1 MMKKFWNRA
10 VSWLLAATMTLS
22 LVPTTAL
29 AARWDEETPETPA
42 TDDRVVDTQRKEDG
56 EQPEN
61 PDGPDDPVNP
71 DWDDLVINAEINPDG
86 TWTVNIGANSHL
98 NASLGQWVLALV
110 PNLKADGYGYTPK
123 GLYEVEGSLS
133 DGIQN
138 TTNMESVLG
147 DTGLT
152 AAHWFVTGGTGIR
165 LSATDGS
172 YTFSSDDYNE
182 LPTFDELTPLLDGFV
197 DQDGN
202 PVDLN
207 AGIPF
212 YVVLTTAQG
221 ATGLAPVE
229 ATMTPPELLRADD
242 ITIKFDMNGTVWQ
255 LQQPDGSWV
264 DKIEDWGAG
273 SAKVTLSNSH
283 LTENALVLFD
293 GDSGMFVDSEISVG
307 EPLASLI
314 SLRAASFTPNSGDGT
329 IPAAGTTDW
338 TVDLSAAMSVT
349 RDMSSTVKVTYYYGT
364 VVHSMS
370 FNINLVFAGG
380 WEAKD
385 ISLTASEG
393 YDETAKA
400 SQWFTWTGEDPTQV
414 NGSTF
419 GTASEDGYGTFAG
432 DVDYYDV
439 STSFK
444 IYLEDGTEVEEGTE
458 TFVSKDKKIRVEYTP
473 VTGLTQKED
482 KTPYK
487 NELYLYDASG
497 NLAVFMVTFTVNPNA
512 NFTVT
517 YDPNGGNWGGDTTP
531 KTQTGMPGTNLALP
545 DPAPT
550 RTGYKFN
557 GWWTDADN
565 TKGTQVTAADTIPTG
580 GATYYAHWAENIGQV
595 NVYLGTTK
603 SDTPGVPT
611 LVKDG
616 NTVTHTSKPSA
627 GTYVFNELEA
637 GTYDIVIGGATV
649 GTLAVVE
656 GGTKNENVY
665 YHTYTYNANVP
676 SGAGTATGMPSN
688 GMVLRGTQ
696 IDYPTEPKLTG
707 YSFGGWRVGSADSTT
722 IWDSGKQTISQNT
735 QFYAVWEG
743 NTATV
748 TVKKDAGNYT
758 GYTGALSLRA
768 DGESTITGAQN
779 ATNKYIFTFGTLKA
793 GVTYHIY
800 VGNEDT
806 EETVTT
812 VEGSD
817 AKGTVQYYTVTYK
830 YHDEIPTDDTDIV
843 LKNKTGTFPN
853 YPTWAGHTAN
863 GWYTAATGGTKAGDG
878 GAATPAITATT
889 VYHLQWATQ
898 TRTITYDWGTV
909 TPDGETLPGTAGVVT
924 VNYGAEHTVS
934 PVLTKNDVYETAAG
948 LGWTFLGWEQD
959 DTDKTMRDPGYK
971 FTSVT
976 ENITLTA
983 KWEKKMFRVTYADP
997 NSHAASG
1004 MPDPLSVDVQ
1014 QGATHT
1020 LASAPT
1026 GKTGYSFNGWYN
1038 GATKVTAD
1046 FKVTEAVTLN
1056 AHWLVK
1062 VTYVTGYTGSET
1074 VATPA
1079 AVDVPEGETTLLP
1092 TLSATDYDFQG
1103 WAKPSSTTANAGGP
1117 GDSYTADAPITLTG
1131 VWVKN
1136 PGTAKIKVTK
1146 DGSAYSGVTVMLYSG
1161 TTASGKSGTSAANG
1175 TISIASVPEGDY
1187 NLYVTIDGTATDTGV
1202 DIHVP
1207 AGGNSEEKE
1216 VKYWTVTYK
1225 DTAAH
1230 HTGSLP
1236 SVATVLDGKQHTV
1249 AAAPTAATGYK
1260 FDAWNDG
1267 TGDHDPGDKL
1277 AISKQTELEAKWTR
1291 KQSTVEFEMGTNGG
1305 TFKTGT
1311 GGGAQSQTGPTGEAI
1326 AMPLT
1331 PELANFHFV
1340 GWNQTSGATTG
1351 VTSGINFPADEGVTD
1366 TYHPIWDYTITYH
1379 VNWGSNVGTAPNTPA
1394 SVTKVKGTTQATAPN
1409 LTPDYYTLEG
1419 WYTNEACTEGK
1430 VAVGDPIPEG
1440 TKDLYAKWVRKQA
1453 KITVQFS
1460 VDGAQ
1465 DTWPTGWDEIS
1476 VTGPDGATWKAKSTD
1491 KQKEYILDR
1500 GASYTVTD
1508 GHYSRTVTAAEFGD
1522 EGVIVNIPYY
1532 TMKAQTKGSGTVEV
1546 KYDETHKAET
1556 TNAADNEAS
1565 IVVPYHADVTWTAN
1579 PNPNYGVKKWGTSSA
1594 TLANDTSKTKTESNV
1609 EAGKTKVVE
1618 FGKEAFDTYLVV
1630 NVNGDPETKQGGAS
1644 DNIKAITLVTT
1655 NNGTTQVKDTAGN
1668 SITVSYDSSKKVWK
1682 ASGVANTAAN
1692 NQPYWRVETFDDGVR
1707 YLAAS
1712 VEDKTADA
1720 TDAQKTK
1727 TMNLYGVTTAA
1738 KSAMEKS
1745 RAVMTAGSAAAKS
1758 RVLVELNDTITAL
1771 TVDPADGYTHSGWT
1785 VTGQAA
1791 GETVNF
1797 GAKTFALTA
1806 AVEDDVVLTPTFTF
1820 ETTIET
1826 RHKTATGTLTDVNAN
1841 GVVLYPTG
1849 TVTGGKTGVKQTA
1862 DGTYKVTE
1870 LDPDTTYDIWINGF
1884 KVGLGNKQVTS
1895 DDADG
1900 TVPVI
1905 VFKVTVTDS
1914 DGGNGTTDRKVGLN
1928 SASGTAAIVPNGAA
1942 VTTAAP
1948 TVKVTATANTPDYR
1962 KRTTAVDG
1970 AGKPY
1975 WTADAGTVVA
1985 ADVDKDTAGW
1995 TIASMTADVELT
2007 ANVVRQYKVT
2017 AVKAAATA
2025 VSTVTPTVQTGVGS
2039 AVSGENAV
2047 RIDGTNGVA
2056 KITVTKDDDEEIVSW
2071 GIIGGDGMLYTDAAC
2086 TTELKAADYKTTTV
2100 AYAKSSADA
2109 TVTVTFGER
2118 HYNITVHTLK
2128 NKGVNYP
2135 NVKVKLGADG
2145 TEQTTNS
2152 SGIATFSV
2160 TKGEYEAYANGTSA
2174 NLATGALVATGE
2186 KATVNATTNAD
2197 GATITIQYYDVNLVT
2212 NDLSVTPNAAGGGKV
2227 LFGSGT
2233 PTAATDSIILQAK
2246 PDTTNSTAVK
2256 AVANDAANAHYRIDS
2271 WSADVGTVPSGA
2283 AASGNYTLPA
2293 KTDTDLAAHEGAITV
2308 TVNFMKQYKVTV
2320 AKDTVSVPATIGVQV
2335 KKTGDASY
2343 VAGDYVLV
2351 DAGSSADAHV
2361 KGTIPAGK
2369 YFKDWTVDSGSG
2381 KFNTAKTDKGYEK
2394 TADNVFY
2401 PEADSTIKL
2410 YLWTDAGINPA
2421 SATYDK
2427 GSGTNTWD
2435 NTVKFTIRDAK
2446 DVKETF
2452 AFTGVSGT
2460 AVPPVLDT
2468 DYTKTTADGVI
2479 TYTFDTD
2486 FLKTLKTTTHTL
2498 TIAYKLDDVNGDT
2511 SSHTNKVSPLSK
2523 TFTLTVDVTAYK
2535 LTETKIQVKDG
2546 SDTLNVDKTDDRG
2559 TAEYKSHKNENIDPL
2574 DELTLQWFYAA
2585 TDPQERA
2592 LTAEEIAG
2600 LAAATPT
2607 YPTGWHRLM
2616 GTEGFT
2622 GTGTTYT
2629 NIPHYP
2635 GRTNILIKGQ
2645 YVFAVAK
2652 AESTGT
2658 GSVITNAIPVDYDG
2672 HITVKKDDKTVGAA
2686 TGYSVWLWPADETAA
2701 FDATSDKAIET
2712 EYNATKKTFDTA
2724 DSALTGG
2731 KSYHVYVT
2739 TVEGGTA
2746 YQKVDGIT
2754 ITGTGNAKTVNYY
2767 GVRAVTTDLL
2777 HAGASHELG
2786 EDFITKTAPDT
2797 QFAVKGGAANGETV
2811 TSGTGVV
2818 SGTTVTATPSKAWAS
2833 DHDYKW
2839 NWSVQAQDSK
2849 NDGTNA
2855 DPTLTYGTEG
2865 QASGAATKDYTVT
2878 ETNWIGG
2885 QMEQRTYTVTGDLK
2899 SLSGTGKLDTA
2910 TLTSGAHSFTGTI
2923 GNSKTAPATVTFT
2936 GVPRNVAGG
2945 AVGEHYT
2952 ISATPGDATTIIG
2965 YKAPAATAAEW
2976 TANPVSNADKVTVS
2990 PAAYQNRFTIF
3001 VEATNKV
3008 LTVVDAHKTTPAYD
3022 AGSGTHDDDKA
3033 EASGTGNDAMTHT
3046 DTGVFRNYTWS
3057 EKTVTITNNGNT
3069 ELEVTLK
3076 ITNGAGDV
3084 YTGTQGTAGTLV
3096 DGEVTITGLDQ
3107 LTGGKVKLDPG
3118 ESKTFGLTTGG
3129 GLNAYDGDTYSFEFS
3144 SKDARVGH
3152 TTEDGPT
3159 VTYNYKMVVDPVEI
3173 TKVTAVKQATGE
3185 YKVTDFTIKEAN
3197 GKDDLTVGAKT
3208 NNNDTDPTDHDLIYT
3223 WYYTDWD
3230 REVTLDKTN
3239 GVPKFKGTNT
3249 VLHLGTGDI
3258 SDNGKSYTPA
3268 DNEHGKALYLVIKG
3282 RSGSNAKS
3290 AAMTPNVDEGEP
3302 VVLVPYQGVVQIH
3315 EDDVLMNA
3323 DTRAGDYVV
3332 ELRRKDA
3339 PEGTAA
3345 IPMQWDGDKDAFVTN
3360 GDVLW
3365 ARDPEWTA
3373 GSGTEPTAWEYEVW
3387 ASRVP
3392 GGADKTKLQ
3401 NTGLVINVG
3410 NKDNDHIVDYYK
3422 VLIGETDVTQ
3432 GIYEGKLADLTAGGI
3447 FLTKATLTQ
3456 PKPKAETT
3464 VDTLPVADGGYV
3476 QKGNDVT
3483 FTYDNWTKDYKMTWS
3498 GAISDATNNGPA
3510 DVSVHRA
3517 YSAKETRTVETTL
3530 SLKTYPV
3537 RVTVTGTVGKVD
3549 VITMALGG
3557 NTFTTAT
3564 TGGIV
3569 GIGSTGLAEVAIGS
3583 NPTFQLPK
3591 TTEATGVDG
3600 YTTAATV
3607 TDTAV
3612 KSWSYTYGG
3621 AQTDGKTTPSITVN
3635 VKGIAA
3641 QDTYNINL
3649 LGDGYAMSVTDDVPT
3664 NVDDITGAT
3673 SVTATSSIPDG
3684 ADATV
3689 QNNGAT
3695 QTIHLNYNYARLDD
3709 PDTEKPQKVILTLK
3723 NEGNDDSRTIKDLT
3737 VNPLDATNITAGTL
3751 GKTQLAPGESTTL
3764 ELTIDPDEAVGSTIH
3779 YKAEFSF
3786 TSTGTPEK
3794 TAKVTYELTVVI
3806 DPLPFTAVDTEPGA
3820 TEGTRTVK
3828 EYTVQPAPDEADAVT
3843 DETVASGADVLTKL
3857 THGTDYAYKW
3867 VRTATSVADL
3877 TNADVTWSNGTVTL
3891 PGTAT
3896 DCTGTGHDKPTYTPD
3911 DADEGQKLY
3920 LVVYA
3925 KAGTVNATGA
3935 AISPAITTGYT
3946 GTIQIKEDATDPVKG
3961 AADPGYKVQ
3970 FIPAGGGAAI
3980 DGVWNGKTDNTA
3992 GYSATLDPNVAS
4004 YTVKVSRAKGPAWQT
4019 ADHMV
4024 TLAGVTITNDDRT
4037 GKATYYT
4044 VSSKPFAPKA
4054 YQDGTKDTGETFQNA
4069 DKAVTMTLEGK
4080 ELTTDTPV
4088 LANQTV
4094 KAKSTNGWDQ
4104 DYKLFWQTDK
4114 VEGNVSIT
4122 TDTVDTTK
4130 QQDRDTAKGENAF
4143 SKQITDTT
4151 WIGGRLD
4158 QNTYEVTGN
4167 IRNKTGK
4174 SGGVVSKVEMVG
4186 GSGNRTYTT
4195 DTTNA
4200 SAISAN
4206 NSISVGSDGV
4216 QGNAGDTVKITVV
4229 KGEYTITAYEGTNTV
4244 ITEVTIGADGVVTTE
4259 KNPNNPVTWANRNT
4273 AAMAEDE
4280 KVAQAGR
4287 VFNIYLE
4294 GQALSLSVADGHTDH
4309 EATSTTLDNNNQAKH
4324 TQVYYFNG
4332 VDTTAIPLTLTNG
4345 SNRQMTVTG
4354 AVTKVTSL
4362 TGVDFDAGTG
4372 LGSALGAGDKVTVT
4386 GVPTTGEV
4394 IAAGDTA
4401 SGGSLSVAADAA
4413 NTDDGIYIFRFTSN
4427 TTDTSGNLITGPTVY
4442 YVFDLTVEPLPI
4454 VEVDAAQDATTKVMS
4469 LVDAAG
4475 AAGGLDHVR
4484 VSYEDAAG
4492 ATQTGT
4498 ASSKGLTDNDV
4509 SFIWFYADSDDL
4521 TADSFT
4527 LSGGTVQP
4535 KAGVTATKKADG
4547 KTCTPTAAEEG
4558 KFFYLIAY
4566 QKNTDCNA
4574 SDFAVSDAIYAQ
4586 VTVSVK
4592 AYQTNTTTQVPVTD
4606 DFNVVGTLG
4615 EGDDAIVRK
4624 AQDGQFA
4631 VNGNDPK
4638 KISFVATQADNADPA
4653 KAAWYFTGWGDTAAN
4668 FSSTTD
4674 LTTEYTV
4681 TKQDT
4686 VIGYYDKLPVLEK
4699 DKGYSLVESDEEL
4712 NRTFTYHP
4720 YNGSKNVVVAIAP
4733 KAGSSFK
4740 SDPTAELMW
4749 LNADTWEKVAS
4760 TVGGTIGEDGN
4771 YVLKSDWITT
4781 NLQLT
4786 GLVAGEYT
4794 ITFYDLDKGEYKVDG
4809 GKPVLKD
4816 DGTGYAGYDRTITFK
4831 VTGGEVEVDARVK
4844 NDAPEGSTAEYHGTV
4859 TMTNGAGASNGP
4871 GTTATLRTSGG
4882 SVTITATPADGYEF
4896 AGWELITGTGKIT
4909 ETATGVAD
4917 FEPYEMGCVV
4927 EASFKAGTLSMED
4940 QTAKV
4945 IYGNQ
4950 QFEGTAPAMSAN
4962 STATG
4967 ESFTYSFVD
4976 AADLAAAG
4984 ITDADATDAPG
4995 WLKLN
5000 ADGTFGFNSA
5010 VDTNVESSDAN
5021 TYTAVTNELVVYVK
5035 ATATETGVTTIAKVT
5050 IDVEPGE
5057 LKINGEA
5064 FAVPSGA
5071 LGGQAVDLTQFTYTS
5086 VTDQASTEVIGAG
5099 NGDHTE
5105 KGKWSVNPKNYV
5117 GNDREDPTEV
5127 SEYTFTFTYGPAADT
5142 AGAEKWNYTCEPV
5155 KLSFHVDKPPQTIY
5169 IADQIKN
5176 GGMVVAGTTYK
5187 DPADGTAMTGK
5198 NGDVPVDLKY
5208 DPTTRRLGESITY
5221 LDTEPTY
5228 TVKIKGEGNLYG
5240 MSLTRAELTGFA
5252 YAAGTAPTV
5261 EPTWADDD
5269 TLEFDLG
5276 LTAISGKVWVGD
5288 HTATIEVTGY
5298 SEPDEAN
5305 WTDATKITATYELS
5319 IKVEPKVI
5327 DKLVV
5332 TVDPPVDGEKPDTDP
5347 DIKNPDFDEPDLE
5360 KPDRNGN
5367 KPIPTVTVTWEDEDG
5382 NPVDPDTPFTEGNY
5396 KVTVEVTPDPNYVTP
5411 DDITEPEKTTLNDK
5425 GKDDPT
5431 TDVTKTDTTVTIT
5444 QELQVPGPIGVTF
5457 GGFKQSDIGK
5467 TVEEYAPA
5475 SKNEEKYPLASPD
5488 YNTGWYWATKD
5499 EPDTPLPGDTKLEG
5513 GKTYVLTVKLDPN
5526 EAYAFIPF
5534 VEGNTDL
5541 ATFNNVALTDV
5552 ASLAGLDAGVLDV
5565 DAYGNYTL
5573 RYHFTVPSNNPPPP
5587 PPECPY
5593 QVFYWL
5599 GLNGTTDDSTIEAV
5613 SEGGKPAHVPEVTAI
5628 EGYKFLG
5635 WSLTRPEEGKEV
5647 TLIDPTAERVT
5658 EDTTFYAVYEKIGPV
5673 TARHKNYIKGFPD
5686 GNFWPEKDITRAQ
5699 VAAIIAR
5706 AILPGYVEKEN
5717 YGNIGGYTDVAGH
5730 WAASAI
5736 AYCTKYGVFKG
5747 YDDGT
5752 FQPNRSISRQELAL
5766 VVARL
5771 DGVSPAGEIPFTD
5784 ADQVSAWA
5792 RDGVYTAY
5800 TKGLI
5805 RGYDDKTFR
5814 PLDNISREE
5823 AVTIFNR
5830 YLKRGVNA
5838 EGLADLTKYIKGEA
5852 KGEEGKSYMVW
5863 PDVSENRWSYY
5874 EVIEASNDHEFYY
5887 VDETNETPPEHW
5899 TGCWIDGNWDDGS
5912 VDSIHPAAGA
5922 AETPKTSVPTQGT
5935 EALGILA
5942 AEPNTWA
5949 GPILPPLWVSKEMEV
5964 QF

>member
-1 MMKKFWNRA
+1 MKHSMKRA
-10 VSWLLAATMTLS
+10 LS
-22 LVPTTAL
+22 LVLAVIMTLGLLPTSTF
-29 AARWDEETPETPA
+29 AARWDEETPETPV
-42 TDDRVVDTQRKEDG
+42 TDDRVVDTQRKEDE
-56 EQPEN
+56 EQPEV
-61 PDGPDDPVNP
+61 PEGPDDPVKPTWALNGIDIEFHADGSWTAKVHTNAAP
-71 DWDDLVINAEINPDG
+71 GTNAGDWGFL
-86 TWTVNIGANSHL
+86 
-98 NASLGQWVLALV
+98 LV
-110 PNLKADGYGYTPK
+110 PLYGKDGYVQPGEENVT
-123 GLYEVEGSLS
+123 GA
-133 DGIQN
+133 N
-138 TTNMESVLG
+138 TTNFAALKNHFTQATVGLTEDIIFGKGGGAGSMTTDSNGDFVIDSDSPLPSSNDLKTSIDGIVGVGRGPSDVINFRVLFLAKSAESHVTETTTTYGGGLADSVWVVNLSDAANPTIQKKEG
-147 DTGLT
+147 DTLSDDEGGLANVEPGATPRVTIPLYNTSGTEYTIPFDNTTNIPGATEYVSGSGNYTMVSKTETTTSSLSTGTMQFDLDDQEPQNLEFKVPYYT
-152 AAHWFVTGGTGIR
+152 AEGNKVDTITVKVMVIKAEMVAEEVVFRVSAKDLGASSTASPISIPITLDLSVMMYTGLFTHTDEPAEATPQDSDLGLSFEPDATSTFTPDPNGSIAADMYIESDITMIYGTLTDTVDGTG
-165 LSATDGS
+165 TDHTGTAS
-172 YTFSSDDYNE
+172 
-182 LPTFDELTPLLDGFV
+182 
-197 DQDGN
+197 
-202 PVDLN
+202 
-207 AGIPF
+207 
-212 YVVLTTAQG
+212 VVLT
-221 ATGLAPVE
+221 P
-229 ATMTPPELLRADD
+229 
-242 ITIKFDMNGTVWQ
+242 
-255 LQQPDGSWV
+255 
-264 DKIEDWGAG
+264 
-273 SAKVTLSNSH
+273 
-283 LTENALVLFD
+283 
-293 GDSGMFVDSEISVG
+293 
-307 EPLASLI
+307 
-314 SLRAASFTPNSGDGT
+314 
-329 IPAAGTTDW
+329 
-338 TVDLSAAMSVT
+338 
-349 RDMSSTVKVTYYYGT
+349 
-364 VVHSMS
+364 
-370 FNINLVFAGG
+370 
-380 WEAKD
+380 
-385 ISLTASEG
+385 
-393 YDETAKA
+393 
-400 SQWFTWTGEDPTQV
+400 
-414 NGSTF
+414 STF
-419 GTASEDGYGTFAG
+419 GKSE
-432 DVDYYDV
+432 
-439 STSFK
+439 
-444 IYLEDGTEVEEGTE
+444 TE
-458 TFVSKDKKIRVEYTP
+458 Y
-473 VTGLTQKED
+473 
-482 KTPYK
+482 
-487 NELYLYDASG
+487 
-497 NLAVFMVTFTVNPNA
+497 
-512 NFTVT
+512 
-517 YDPNGGNWGGDTTP
+517 
-531 KTQTGMPGTNLALP
+531 
-545 DPAPT
+545 
-550 RTGYKFN
+550 
-557 GWWTDADN
+557 
-565 TKGTQVTAADTIPTG
+565 
-580 GATYYAHWAENIGQV
+580 
-595 NVYLGTTK
+595 
-603 SDTPGVPT
+603 
-611 LVKDG
+611 
-616 NTVTHTSKPSA
+616 SA
-627 GTYVFNELEA
+627 GYTYRTMIHVAGGVFESEY
-637 GTYDIVIGGATV
+637 GGYSSFDIPVKVIVEPSVVEKTYDIAFANSTTAPGTSDMSTGLPLAISGKKAGETVTWADDPAATGWV
-649 GTLAVVE
+649 FKGWSKTN
-656 GGTKNENVY
+656 GGTVAIAKDAKSYTVSASDADDSNTITLYAVWDQLKYDINYVSAHGTKPDNDTDIPYGTTGKKVAAMGGLDANGNVTESGHIWHFDGWQDESGTAVNVGDAIEATGITKD
-665 YHTYTYNANVP
+665 HTYTA
-676 SGAGTATGMPSN
+676 
-688 GMVLRGTQ
+688 Q
-696 IDYPTEPKLTG
+696 WTEM
-707 YSFGGWRVGSADSTT
+707 F
-722 IWDSGKQTISQNT
+722 
-735 QFYAVWEG
+735 
-743 NTATV
+743 
-748 TVKKDAGNYT
+748 
-758 GYTGALSLRA
+758 
-768 DGESTITGAQN
+768 
-779 ATNKYIFTFGTLKA
+779 
-793 GVTYHIY
+793 
-800 VGNEDT
+800 
-806 EETVTT
+806 
-812 VEGSD
+812 
-817 AKGTVQYYTVTYK
+817 TVTYK
-830 YHDEIPTDDTDIV
+830 YYDGTTADTSELV
-843 LKNKTGTFPN
+843 ASGGKGTLPN
-853 YPTWAGHTAN
+853 YPTWAGHSAN
-863 GWYTAATGGTKAGDG
+863 GWYTTQAGGTKVGDG
-878 GAATPAITATT
+878 GADTPAITANVT
-889 VYHLQWATQ
+889 YHLQWSQ
-898 TRTITYDWGTV
+898 IMHHVTYDWGTV
-909 TPDGETLPGTAGVVT
+909 DNGSGAAMVPYGVGKPTQADVAEGRTFDVSTALDTST
-924 VNYGAEHTVS
+924 VYTNGS
-934 PVLTKNDVYETAAG
+934 AAG
-948 LGWTFLGWEQD
+948 LGYNFVKWVATGGATGD
-959 DTDKTMRDPGYK
+959 KAPGDTVTMG
-971 FTSVT
+971 TSD
-976 ENITLTA
+976 ITLTA
-983 KWEKKMFRVTYADP
+983 QWEPKNYTVSYVKGTTGSPAAATIAD
-997 NSHAASG
+997 NSKQ
-1004 MPDPLSVDVQ
+1004 VQ
-1014 QGATHT
+1014 HGATHT
-1020 LASAPT
+1020 V
-1026 GKTGYSFNGWYN
+1026 G
-1038 GATKVTAD
+1038 
-1046 FKVTEAVTLN
+1046 
-1056 AHWLVK
+1056 
-1062 VTYVTGYTGSET
+1062 
-1074 VATPA
+1074 
-1079 AVDVPEGETTLLP
+1079 
-1092 TLSATDYDFQG
+1092 TDG
-1103 WAKPSSTTANAGGP
+1103 
-1117 GDSYTADAPITLTG
+1117 
-1131 VWVKN
+1131 
-1136 PGTAKIKVTK
+1136 GTAV
-1146 DGSAYSGVTVMLYSG
+1146 
-1161 TTASGKSGTSAANG
+1161 
-1175 TISIASVPEGDY
+1175 
-1187 NLYVTIDGTATDTGV
+1187 
-1202 DIHVP
+1202 
-1207 AGGNSEEKE
+1207 
-1216 VKYWTVTYK
+1216 
-1225 DTAAH
+1225 
-1230 HTGSLP
+1230 
-1236 SVATVLDGKQHTV
+1236 
-1249 AAAPTAATGYK
+1249 
-1260 FDAWNDG
+1260 
-1267 TGDHDPGDKL
+1267 
-1277 AISKQTELEAKWTR
+1277 
-1291 KQSTVEFEMGTNGG
+1291 
-1305 TFKTGT
+1305 
-1311 GGGAQSQTGPTGEAI
+1311 
-1326 AMPLT
+1326 
-1331 PELANFHFV
+1331 
-1340 GWNQTSGATTG
+1340 TG
-1351 VTSGINFPADEGVTD
+1351 VTSGWQFGSWDKTGTLTITADTTITAQWQVKVSYALDGGTLTDYPADHWVDYNTVDGDFPADPPTKAGWNFLNWKDGGGNVVTAASKFTEPTTVTAQWSKKTTSVTFHWNNGTAQSTKVDGEALTAVTSGIPTPSRIGYHWDSKWYTDTTYATEATLTFPADGNLDVYAQLLPDAHTITYDPGAATGATIAAADKTQAVVYDQTDATAAASSIISGYTAGRWTFLHWKVDGSNKTYAAGATLDRITGDVKLVAQWQETGKIKFNPGTGANWVAGTAATVYQKSGNVGATTSAPASSTMAKTGYHFDHWENGAGDAVNTFTFATD
-1366 TYHPIWDYTITYH
+1366 TYGANASDWTKATEYTAVWEPDEKTVTFNRNYTSTDSTTVATWTRDYD
-1379 VNWGSNVGTAPNTPA
+1379 GTVLGTE
-1394 SVTKVKGTTQATAPN
+1394 TKLPEPTRT
-1409 LTPDYYTLEG
+1409 YYTLDG
-1419 WYTNEACTEGK
+1419 WYTERTGGTEIDGTET
-1430 VAVGDPIPEG
+1430 VTGDV
-1440 TKDLYAKWVRKQA
+1440 TYYAHWTQKTSNVVINFRKTMFGGSA
-1453 KITVQFS
+1453 S
-1460 VDGAQ
+1460 AY
-1465 DTWPTGWDEIS
+1465 S
-1476 VTGPDGATWKAKSTD
+1476 VTGKVKLQNGSTVYDAAVTSDNTVTINGVPQGTTSYDLYFSKDGTTWVDTTLNVVVKDGTDGADQTP
-1491 KQKEYILDR
+1491 
-1500 GASYTVTD
+1500 
-1508 GHYSRTVTAAEFGD
+1508 AENVDFY
-1522 EGVIVNIPYY
+1522 EV
-1532 TMKAQTKGSGTVEV
+1532 KAQTDGFGHAIVTADTGTLVMEG
-1546 KYDETHKAET
+1546 TSP
-1556 TNAADNEAS
+1556 AD
-1565 IVVPYHADVTWTAN
+1565 
-1579 PNPNYGVKKWGTSSA
+1579 TSSA
-1594 TLANDTSKTKTESNV
+1594 TNDASLVILMGGGAKWSYTEIPGNNRHFDHWDTSTKTNPSVTNIGAPESHKAV
-1609 EAGKTKVVE
+1609 FLETAYTGTLVLTQDGVDVTGTGTTAIGSGKDIVSITLKKKSGSVTDTATYTPTYTAGKWTVNDLP
-1618 FGKEAFDTYLVV
+1618 KENTY
-1630 NVNGDPETKQGGAS
+1630 TW
-1644 DNIKAITLVTT
+1644 TVTT
-1655 NNGTTQVKDTAGN
+1655 RTGSYTVDVKQAD
-1668 SITVSYDSSKKVWK
+1668 
-1682 ASGVANTAAN
+1682 
-1692 NQPYWRVETFDDGVR
+1692 P
-1707 YLAAS
+1707 
-1712 VEDKTADA
+1712 DA
-1720 TDAQKTK
+1720 TMKVFK
-1727 TMNLYGVTTAA
+1727 VSVTGNAPGGPNPTI
-1738 KSAMEKS
+1738 EGGTDPI
-1745 RAVMTAGSAAAKS
+1745 VVPAGTYDLGA
-1758 RVLVELNDTITAL
+1758 DTQA
-1771 TVDPADGYTHSGWT
+1771 GYTHTGWVQSDGTALPSGLDAAT
-1785 VTGQAA
+1785 DKTKLTIGTGYA
-1791 GETVNF
+1791 GTT
-1797 GAKTFALTA
+1797 GGITIK
-1806 AVEDDVVLTPTFTF
+1806 PTFTF

-1826 RHKTATGTLTDVNAN
+1826 RHKTDTGTLTNVNAN

-1849 TVTGGKTGVKQTA
+1849 TTTGGKTGVKQTA
-1862 DGTYKVTE
+1862 DGTYKVTG

-1884 KVGLGNKQVTS
+1884 QVGLGNEQVTS
-1895 DDADG
+1895 ANANG
-1900 TVPVI
+1900 KVPVI

-1914 DGGNGTTDRKVGLN
+1914 DSGNGTTGRAVGLN
-1928 SASGTAAIVPNGAA
+1928 SASGTEAIVPNGAA
-1942 VTTAAP
+1942 VTTDAP
-1948 TVKVTATANTPDYR
+1948 TVKVTAAAKTPNYR
-1962 KRTTAVDG
+1962 ERTTAVDG
-1970 AGKPY
+1970 TGKTY

-1995 TIASMTADVELT
+1995 TITSMTADVELT

-2017 AVKAAATA
+2017 AVKSPGTA
-2025 VSTVTPTVQTGVGS
+2025 VSTVTPTVQTGIGS

-2071 GIIGGDGMLYTDAAC
+2071 GITGGDGKLYTDAEC

-2100 AYAKSSADA
+2100 AYAHSSADA

-2135 NVKVKLGADG
+2135 NVKVKLGSGG
-2145 TEQTTNS
+2145 TEQTTDAN
-2152 SGIATFSV
+2152 GLATFSV

-2174 NLATGALVATGE
+2174 DLTTGTLVATGE
-2186 KATVNATTNAD
+2186 KATVNATTNAG

-2212 NDLSVTPNAAGGGKV
+2212 NDLSATPNAAGGGKV
-2227 LFGSGT
+2227 LFGTGT
-2233 PTAATDSIILQAK
+2233 PTDATDSIILQAK
-2246 PDTTNSTAVK
+2246 PDATNQTDVK
-2256 AVANDAANAHYRIDS
+2256 ATANDATNAHYRIAS
-2271 WSADVGTVPSGA
+2271 WSADVGSVPSGT
-2283 AASGNYTLPA
+2283 ASSGKYTLPA
-2293 KTDTDLAAHEGAITV
+2293 KTDTALAAHEGAITV

-2320 AKDTVSVPATIGVQV
+2320 AKDAVSVPPTIGVQV
-2335 KKTGDASY
+2335 KKTGDANY

-2351 DAGSSADAHV
+2351 DAGSSADAHMNV
-2361 KGTIPAGK
+2361 NGTMPAEK

-2381 KFNTAKTDKGYEK
+2381 TFNTARTDKGYEK

-2435 NTVKFTIRDAK
+2435 NKVKFTIQDAK
-2446 DVKETF
+2446 DVTETF
-2452 AFTGVSGT
+2452 AFTDVSGS
-2460 AVPPVLDT
+2460 AVTPVLNT
-2468 DYTKTTADGVI
+2468 DYTKTTAGGVT

-2498 TIAYKLDDVNGDT
+2498 TINYKLDDVDGDT
-2511 SSHTNKVSPLSK
+2511 GSHTNKVPDMSK

-2546 SDTLNVDKTDDRG
+2546 SKTLNVDKTDDRG
-2559 TAEYKSHKNENIDPL
+2559 TAEYKSHENKNIDPL
-2574 DELTLQWFYAA
+2574 DQLTLQWFYAA

-2607 YPTGWHRLM
+2607 YPAGWHRLM

-2672 HITVKKDDKTVGAA
+2672 HITVKKDDKTVEAA
-2686 TGYSVWLWPADETAA
+2686 TGYTVRLWPTDGGPFAAATAIQ
-2701 FDATSDKAIET
+2701 TT
-2712 EYNATKKTFDTA
+2712 YNATNKTFDTA

-2754 ITGTGNAKTVNYY
+2754 ITGTGNTATVNYY

-2786 EDFITKTAPDT
+2786 EDFTTKTAPDT

-2811 TSGTGVV
+2811 TSGKGVV

-2839 NWSVQAQDSK
+2839 NWSVQAQDNK
-2849 NDGTNA
+2849 GDGTNA

-2910 TLTSGAHSFTGTI
+2910 TLTSGAHSFTGSI

-2952 ISATPGDATTIIG
+2952 ISATPGNATTIIG
-2965 YKAPAATAAEW
+2965 YKAPAATAADW
-2976 TANPVSNADKVTVS
+2976 AADPVSNADKVTVS

-3008 LTVVDAHKTTPAYD
+3008 LTVVDAHKDDPAYD

-3084 YTGTQGTAGTLV
+3084 YTGTQDTDGTLV
-3096 DGEVTITGLDQ
+3096 DGEVTITDLDQ
-3107 LTGGKVKLDPG
+3107 LTGGKVKLAPG
-3118 ESKTFGLTTGG
+3118 ESKTFGLTTKG
-3129 GLNAYDGDTYSFEFS
+3129 GLDAYDDDTYSFVFS

-3159 VTYNYKMVVDPVEI
+3159 VTYNYKMVVNPVEI

-3197 GKDDLTVGAKT
+3197 GKGDLTVGPKT
-3208 NNNDTDPTDHDLIYT
+3208 ANDAADPTSGDLIYT
-3223 WYYTDWD
+3223 WYVAAWNDA
-3230 REVTLDKTN
+3230 VTLDKNTGEPKLG
-3239 GVPKFKGTNT
+3239 GVVLPVGQGT
-3249 VLHLGTGDI
+3249 I
-3258 SDNGKSYTPA
+3258 SDNGKTYTPTAA
-3268 DNEHGKALYLVIKG
+3268 DKGKALYLVVKG
-3282 RSGSNAKS
+3282 RPGSNAKS
-3290 AAMTPNVDEGEP
+3290 AAMTPNPEENDP

-3315 EDDVLMNA
+3315 EDDVLMDN

-3332 ELRRKDA
+3332 ELRR
-3339 PEGTAA
+3339 EGMAA

-3365 ARDPEWTA
+3365 ARDPDWA
-3373 GSGTEPTAWEYEVW
+3373 ADSGTEPTAWEYEVW

-3392 GGADKTKLQ
+3392 GDDKATLQ
-3401 NTGLVINVG
+3401 NTGLVIKVD
-3410 NKDNDHIVDYYK
+3410 NKDQDHIVDYYK
-3422 VLIGETDVTQ
+3422 VLIGETNVTQ

-3447 FLTKATLTQ
+3447 FLTKATLAQ
-3456 PKPKAETT
+3456 AKPKAETT

-3483 FTYDNWTKDYKMTWS
+3483 FTYDNWAKDYKMTWS

-3510 DVSVHRA
+3510 DMSVHRA
-3517 YSAKETRTVETTL
+3517 YSAKETKVVNTTL

-3549 VITMALGG
+3549 VITMTLGG

-3569 GIGSTGLAEVAIGS
+3569 GIGTGLSEVAIGS

-3591 TTEATGVDG
+3591 ADG
-3600 YTTAATV
+3600 YTTTATV

-3621 AQTDGKTTPSITVN
+3621 AQTDGTNPSITVN

-3649 LGDGYAMSVTDDVPT
+3649 LGDGYAMSVTDNVPT
-3664 NVDDITGAT
+3664 NVDDITDAT

-3684 ADATV
+3684 VDATV

-3723 NEGNDDSRTIKDLT
+3723 NEGNDDTRTIT
-3737 VNPLDATNITAGTL
+3737 NVSVNEIDKQNITAATL
-3751 GKTQLAPGESTTL
+3751 GTDTLAPGASTTL
-3764 ELTIDPDEAVGSTIH
+3764 ELTIAPGLAVGDTIH
-3779 YKAEFSF
+3779 YKAEFNF
-3786 TSTGTPEK
+3786 TGGGK
-3794 TAKVTYELTVVI
+3794 DAKVTYELTVVV
-3806 DPLPFTAVDTEPGA
+3806 DPLPFTAVSTKPGT
-3820 TEGTRTVK
+3820 TEGTHTVN
-3828 EYTVQPAPDEADAVT
+3828 EYTVQPAPEGANAVKDT
-3843 DETVASGADVLTKL
+3843 TISPAGADKRTGLTYD
-3857 THGTDYAYKW
+3857 TDYVYKW
-3867 VRTATSVADL
+3867 VRTAMDVDL
-3877 TNADVTWSNGTVTL
+3877 TNADVTWNNGTVTL

-3925 KAGTVNATGA
+3925 KSGTVNATGA
-3935 AISPAITTGYT
+3935 AISPAITTDYT
-3946 GTIQIKEDATDPVKG
+3946 GTIQIKEDATDPVTG
-3961 AADPGYKVQ
+3961 TTDPGYHVW
-3970 FIPAGGGAAI
+3970 FIPAGGTDADKVKAT
-3980 DGVWNGKTDNTA
+3980 WNGKTDNTA

-4004 YTVKVSRAKGPAWQT
+4004 YTVKVSRANGWGGETEA
-4019 ADHMV
+4019 AHMV
-4024 TLAGVTITNDDRT
+4024 TLAGVTITNDHRT
-4037 GKATYYT
+4037 DKATYYT
-4044 VSSKPFAPKA
+4044 VSSKPFVPKE
-4054 YQDGTKDTGETFQNA
+4054 YQTGTGETFQNA

-4114 VEGNVSIT
+4114 VGTNVSIT

-4158 QNTYEVTGN
+4158 QNTYEVTGH

-4174 SGGVVSKVEMVG
+4174 TGGEVSKVEMVG

-4206 NSISVGSDGV
+4206 NSISVGSDGL
-4216 QGNAGDTVKITVV
+4216 QGNNGDTVKITVV
-4229 KGEYTITAYEGTNTV
+4229 KGEYKITAYEGTETV

-4259 KNPNNPVTWANRNT
+4259 KNPNNPVTWGNRNT
-4273 AAMAEDE
+4273 ADMAGDE

-4294 GQALSLSVADGHTDH
+4294 GQALSLSVEDGHTDH

-4394 IAAGDTA
+4394 IAAGGTA

-4413 NTDDGIYIFRFTSN
+4413 NTDDGIYIFQFTSSG
-4427 TTDTSGNLITGPTVY
+4427 TDTSGATVTGPTVY

-4509 SFIWFYADSDDL
+4509 IFIWFYADSDDL

-4566 QKNTDCNA
+4566 QKDTDCNA

-4615 EGDDAIVRK
+4615 EGDDAIVKK

-4668 FSSTTD
+4668 FTSTTD

-4720 YNGSKNVVVAIAP
+4720 YNGSKHVVVAIAP

-4749 LNADTWEKVAS
+4749 LDADTWEKVAS
-4760 TVGGTIGEDGN
+4760 NVGGTIGEDGN

-4794 ITFYDLDKGEYKVDG
+4794 ITFYDLDKGEYKVEG
-4809 GKPVLKD
+4809 GKPVLKG

-4871 GTTATLRTSGG
+4871 GTTARLRTSGG

-4927 EASFKAGTLSMED
+4927 EASFKAGTVTAED
-4940 QTAKV
+4940 IKATV
-4945 IYGNQ
+4945 IYGNND
-4950 QFEGTAPAMSAN
+4950 FEAGSTTQVTGA

-4967 ESFTYSFVD
+4967 ADFEYTLVD
-4976 AADLAAAG
+4976 PTALPEWLELNDTTGQFSVKAG
-4984 ITDADATDAPG
+4984 S
-4995 WLKLN
+4995 KVN
-5000 ADGTFGFNSA
+5000 
-5010 VDTNVESSDAN
+5010 TNVESSTTDS
-5021 TYTAVTNELVVYVK
+5021 YTAVTDEIVLEVK
-5035 ATATETGVTTIAKVT
+5035 VTDKKSGANTTVTFT

-5057 LKINGEA
+5057 LTINDAA
-5064 FAVPSGA
+5064 FTVPDDA
-5071 LGGQAVDLTQFTYTS
+5071 LGGQSVDLTQFTYAS
-5086 VTDQASTEVIGAG
+5086 VTDQASTAVIGAD

-5117 GNDREDPTEV
+5117 GNDRENAAET

-5142 AGAEKWNYTCEPV
+5142 EGAEKWNYKPTEV
-5155 KLSFHVDKPPQTIY
+5155 ELEFHVNKPPQTIY

-5176 GGMVVAGTTYK
+5176 GGMVVAGTTYE
-5187 DPADGTAMTGK
+5187 DPADGTTMTGK

-5208 DPTTRRLGESITY
+5208 DPTTKRLGESITY

-5240 MSLTRAELTGFA
+5240 MSLTRAELTGFTYVDA
-5252 YAAGTAPTV
+5252 NGAPTAAPTV
-5261 EPTWADDD
+5261 EPTWADGD
-5269 TLEFDLG
+5269 TLDFDLV
-5276 LTAISGKVWVGD
+5276 LTAVSGKVWVGD
-5288 HTATIEVTGY
+5288 HTAVFEVTGY

-5347 DIKNPDFDEPDLE
+5347 DIKHPDFAEPDLE

-5396 KVTVEVTPDPNYVTP
+5396 KVTVSVTPDPNYVTP

-5457 GGFKQSDIGK
+5457 GGFKQTDIGK

-5499 EPDTPLPGDTKLEG
+5499 DPDTPLPGDTKLEG

-5565 DAYGNYTL
+5565 DADGNYTL

-5686 GNFWPEKDITRAQ
+5686 GTFGPEKDITRAQ
-5699 VAAIIAR
+5699 VATIIAR
-5706 AILPGYVEKEN
+5706 AILPGFKEGAD
-5717 YGNIGGYTDVAGH
+5717 YGNIGGYTDVTGH

-5736 AYCTKYGVFKG
+5736 AYCSKYGVFKG

-5771 DGVSPAGEIPFTD
+5771 DGVTPAGEIPFTD

-5838 EGLADLTKYIKGEA
+5838 EGLADLTPYLKGEA

-5863 PDVSENRWSYY
+5863 PDVPEKRWSYY
-5874 EVIEASNDHEFYY
+5874 DVIEASNDHEFYY

-5912 VDSIHPAAGA
+5912 VDSINPAAGA

>member
-1 MMKKFWNRA
+1 MKHSMKRA
-10 VSWLLAATMTLS
+10 LSLLLAVIMTLG
-22 LVPTTAL
+22 LLPTSAF
-29 AARWDEETPETPA
+29 AARWDEETPETPV

-61 PDGPDDPVNP
+61 PDGPD
-71 DWDDLVINAEINPDG
+71 
-86 TWTVNIGANSHL
+86 
-98 NASLGQWVLALV
+98 
-110 PNLKADGYGYTPK
+110 
-123 GLYEVEGSLS
+123 
-133 DGIQN
+133 
-138 TTNMESVLG
+138 
-147 DTGLT
+147 
-152 AAHWFVTGGTGIR
+152 
-165 LSATDGS
+165 
-172 YTFSSDDYNE
+172 
-182 LPTFDELTPLLDGFV
+182 
-197 DQDGN
+197 N
-202 PVDLN
+202 PVDPDWTEWKIEVTKLDSSTGEYEVKVTTQGGVGANQSSGDVGFAFLPDLKGLPNAKTPSEMITAGELQGNVQQNMVDALVSTRLPEGARHTNSATFTMGADGTAVISGKLDVNTLN
-207 AGIPF
+207 ALGTVYDSAGNVYDTGKGIPMIAVLVTQGDSTGF
-212 YVVLTTAQG
+212 AEATTTFGGGLADSVWVVNLSKDSVQQLVGGELVDDENNIAGVSQASTTAGVTIPLVNSSSTEYTMLFPGTTGILPGDPTDYISATGNCTFTGTALYTKSGDPATLPFTLTDKNPQIVVFTVPYYTENGNKVDTITVEVRVISGEYLAEEITFTVQADEFKTGDAISKPISIPVFDLNCLFDSSADSSSWSPSDSDLGLSFKPADAVSVDPDGDYVDFGDVGMIYGTLADTTEISGTAEVVLT
-221 ATGLAPVE
+221 P
-229 ATMTPPELLRADD
+229 AD
-242 ITIKFDMNGTVWQ
+242 V
-255 LQQPDGSWV
+255 
-264 DKIEDWGAG
+264 
-273 SAKVTLSNSH
+273 
-283 LTENALVLFD
+283 
-293 GDSGMFVDSEISVG
+293 
-307 EPLASLI
+307 
-314 SLRAASFTPNSGDGT
+314 
-329 IPAAGTTDW
+329 
-338 TVDLSAAMSVT
+338 
-349 RDMSSTVKVTYYYGT
+349 
-364 VVHSMS
+364 
-370 FNINLVFAGG
+370 
-380 WEAKD
+380 AKD
-385 ISLTASEG
+385 EAE
-393 YDETAKA
+393 
-400 SQWFTWTGEDPTQV
+400 
-414 NGSTF
+414 
-419 GTASEDGYGTFAG
+419 
-432 DVDYYDV
+432 
-439 STSFK
+439 
-444 IYLEDGTEVEEGTE
+444 
-458 TFVSKDKKIRVEYTP
+458 
-473 VTGLTQKED
+473 
-482 KTPYK
+482 YK
-487 NELYLYDASG
+487 NGYTYHTVIEVTNAYSDDASYYS
-497 NLAVFMVTFTVNPNA
+497 LSIPVKIIVE
-512 NFTVT
+512 
-517 YDPNGGNWGGDTTP
+517 
-531 KTQTGMPGTNLALP
+531 PGE
-545 DPAPT
+545 
-550 RTGYKFN
+550 
-557 GWWTDADN
+557 
-565 TKGTQVTAADTIPTG
+565 
-580 GATYYAHWAENIGQV
+580 AE
-595 NVYLGTTK
+595 K
-603 SDTPGVPT
+603 
-611 LVKDG
+611 
-616 NTVTHTSKPSA
+616 
-627 GTYVFNELEA
+627 
-637 GTYDIVIGGATV
+637 TYDIAFANSTTAPSDMSTGLPLAISGKKAAETVTWANDPAATGWV
-649 GTLAVVE
+649 FKGWSKTN
-656 GGTKNENVY
+656 GGTVAIAKDAKSYTVSASDADDSNTITLYAVWDQLKYDINYVSAHGTKPDNDTDIPYGTTGKKVAAMGGLDANGNVTESGHIWHFDGWQDESGTAVNVGDAIEATGITKD
-665 YHTYTYNANVP
+665 HTYTA
-676 SGAGTATGMPSN
+676 
-688 GMVLRGTQ
+688 Q
-696 IDYPTEPKLTG
+696 WTEM
-707 YSFGGWRVGSADSTT
+707 F
-722 IWDSGKQTISQNT
+722 
-735 QFYAVWEG
+735 
-743 NTATV
+743 
-748 TVKKDAGNYT
+748 
-758 GYTGALSLRA
+758 
-768 DGESTITGAQN
+768 
-779 ATNKYIFTFGTLKA
+779 
-793 GVTYHIY
+793 
-800 VGNEDT
+800 
-806 EETVTT
+806 
-812 VEGSD
+812 
-817 AKGTVQYYTVTYK
+817 TVTYK
-830 YHDEIPTDDTDIV
+830 YYDGTTADTSELV
-843 LKNKTGTFPN
+843 ASGGKGTLPN

-863 GWYTAATGGTKAGDG
+863 GWYTAATGGTKVGDG
-878 GAATPAITATT
+878 GAATPAITANVT
-889 VYHLQWATQ
+889 YHLQWTTQ

-909 TPDGETLPGTAGVVT
+909 TPDGETLPTSGTTPGVVT
-924 VNYGAEHTVS
+924 VNYGAEHTVDD
-934 PVLTKNDVYETAAG
+934 VLTKNNVYTEGG

-1004 MPDPLSVDVQ
+1004 MPDPLYEDVQ

-1020 LASAPT
+1020 LAGAPT

-1038 GATKVTAD
+1038 GATKVTAN
-1046 FKVTEAVTLN
+1046 FKVTEDVTLN

-1079 AVDVPEGETTLLP
+1079 AVDVPEGETTVLP

-1103 WAKPSSTTANAGGP
+1103 WAKPDSATANAGGP
-1117 GDSYTADAPITLTG
+1117 GDNYTADAPITLTG

-1146 DGSAYSGVTVMLYSG
+1146 DGSAYSGVTVMLYLG
-1161 TTASGKSGTSAANG
+1161 TTASGKSGTSAADG

-1207 AGGNSEEKE
+1207 AGGNSDEKE

-1267 TGDHDPGDKL
+1267 TDDHDPGDNP
-1277 AISKQTELEAKWTR
+1277 AISKKTELEAKWTR

-1305 TFKTGT
+1305 TFVTT
-1311 GGGAQSQTGPTGEAI
+1311 GGAQSQTGPTGEAI
-1326 AMPLT
+1326 DMPAIPDLT
-1331 PELANFHFV
+1331 NFHFV

-1351 VTSGINFPADEGVTD
+1351 VTSGIKFPADEGVTD

-1379 VNWGSNVGTAPNTPA
+1379 VNWGSNVGTEPNTPA

-1419 WYTNEACTEGK
+1419 WYTNEACTTGK
-1430 VAVGDPIPEG
+1430 VAVGDPVPEG
-1440 TKDLYAKWVRKQA
+1440 TPDLYAKWVRKQA

-1460 VDGAQ
+1460 LDGTPN
-1465 DTWPTGWDEIS
+1465 TWPTGWDEIS

-1491 KQKEYILDR
+1491 KQKEYTLDR

-1522 EGVIVNIPYY
+1522 DGVVVNIPYY

-1556 TNAADNEAS
+1556 TDAADNEAS

-1806 AVEDDVVLTPTFTF
+1806 AVEDDVVLTPTFTY
-1820 ETTIET
+1820 EVTVSTVYEKTDPATPVTADSIVLKDPATTGAELD
-1826 RHKTATGTLTDVNAN
+1826 KTASNKSSHTFTGLTVGKEYVVWVNGYKAGTITVSEDDIADGVSVPMHKISATVKPTAAANSGAKVNGEDAIYVPDGAVLSADTPEVKANHGTLQSGYRWLD
-1841 GVVLYPTG
+1841 PTG
-1849 TVTGGKTGVKQTA
+1849 ETLWTLEGGASFAAITNA
-1862 DGTYKVTE
+1862 DECVITTQ
-1870 LDPDTTYDIWINGF
+1870 DT
-1884 KVGLGNKQVTS
+1884 KS
-1895 DDADG
+1895 
-1900 TVPVI
+1900 
-1905 VFKVTVTDS
+1905 VTDDIAVAAHAKKQHS
-1914 DGGNGTTDRKVGLN
+1914 ITTKTQNGGTASTVQAAVDGNTGSTLVSGAALNAGTTGKVDDT
-1928 SASGTAAIVPNGAA
+1928 SW
-1942 VTTAAP
+1942 
-1948 TVKVTATANTPDYR
+1948 VKVTA
-1962 KRTTAVDG
+1962 
-1970 AGKPY
+1970 
-1975 WTADAGTVVA
+1975 
-1985 ADVDKDTAGW
+1985 
-1995 TIASMTADVELT
+1995 
-2007 ANVVRQYKVT
+2007 
-2017 AVKAAATA
+2017 
-2025 VSTVTPTVQTGVGS
+2025 
-2039 AVSGENAV
+2039 
-2047 RIDGTNGVA
+2047 
-2056 KITVTKDDDEEIVSW
+2056 
-2071 GIIGGDGMLYTDAAC
+2071 
-2086 TTELKAADYKTTTV
+2086 
-2100 AYAKSSADA
+2100 
-2109 TVTVTFGER
+2109 
-2118 HYNITVHTLK
+2118 
-2128 NKGVNYP
+2128 
-2135 NVKVKLGADG
+2135 
-2145 TEQTTNS
+2145 
-2152 SGIATFSV
+2152 
-2160 TKGEYEAYANGTSA
+2160 
-2174 NLATGALVATGE
+2174 
-2186 KATVNATTNAD
+2186 
-2197 GATITIQYYDVNLVT
+2197 
-2212 NDLSVTPNAAGGGKV
+2212 
-2227 LFGSGT
+2227 
-2233 PTAATDSIILQAK
+2233 
-2246 PDTTNSTAVK
+2246 
-2256 AVANDAANAHYRIDS
+2256 
-2271 WSADVGTVPSGA
+2271 A
-2283 AASGNYTLPA
+2283 AASGYQLTGWTVTNGAVYASENDA
-2293 KTDTDLAAHEGAITV
+2293 KNGTNALTAVSGIYGTKTTTAIWVVPTDTTVITAVFEAGKYPVEITV
-2308 TVNFMKQYKVTV
+2308 NLDNGEYENDALKVWLYKGTEKKYELTKKTGTKNVYTGEALVDTYHVHANGADLTQTTPGNTGRTVDVEVDVGARDTLNYYHINLVADPADVNNTVNFEGLTADDNTVSRIVLATEAGGAIDKKIVATPYNNGGTHYRFDGWTITHPTADGGTLGSTAITATTTTYSLPALEKLQAKAEGKFIIDADHQITLTANFVQQYKVTV
-2320 AKDTVSVPATIGVQV
+2320 AKDGTSVPPTIGVQV
-2335 KKTGDASY
+2335 KKTGDANY

-2361 KGTIPAGK
+2361 NGTIPAGK
-2369 YFKDWTVDSGSG
+2369 YFKDWTVTSGSG

-2394 TADNVFY
+2394 TADNAFY
-2401 PEADSTIKL
+2401 PEEDSTITL
-2410 YLWTDAGINPA
+2410 YLWTNAEISPP

-2427 GSGTNTWD
+2427 GNGTNTWD

-2446 DVKETF
+2446 DVTETF
-2452 AFTGVSGT
+2452 AFTDVSGN
-2460 AVPPVLDT
+2460 AVTPVLGT
-2468 DYTKTTADGVI
+2468 DYTKTTTGGQI
-2479 TYTFDTD
+2479 IYEFKTD
-2486 FLKTLKTTTHTL
+2486 FLKTLTTTTTHTL
-2498 TIAYKLDDVNGDT
+2498 TIDYKLDDVDGDT
-2511 SSHTNKVSPLSK
+2511 GSHTNKVDNDDTSK
-2523 TFTLTVDVTAYK
+2523 TFTLTVKATAYT

-2574 DELTLQWFYAA
+2574 DQLTLQWFYAA

-2686 TGYSVWLWPADETAA
+2686 TGYSVWLWPADEATA

-2712 EYNATKKTFDTA
+2712 EYNATSKTFDTA

-2739 TVEGGTA
+2739 TVEGGAA

-2754 ITGTGNAKTVNYY
+2754 ITGTGNTATVNYY
-2767 GVRAVTTDLL
+2767 GVRAVATDLL

-2786 EDFITKTAPDT
+2786 ESFATVAAPDT
-2797 QFAVKGGAANGETV
+2797 KFAVKGGAANGETV
-2811 TSGTGVV
+2811 TSGKGVV

-2839 NWSVQAQDSK
+2839 NWSVQAQDNK

-2976 TANPVSNADKVTVS
+2976 AANPVSNADEVTVS
-2990 PAAYQNRFTIF
+2990 PTAYQNRFTIF

-3096 DGEVTITGLDQ
+3096 AGEVTITGLGQ
-3107 LTGGKVKLDPG
+3107 LTGGKVKLAPG
-3118 ESKTFGLTTGG
+3118 ESKTFGLTTKG
-3129 GLNAYDGDTYSFEFS
+3129 GLDAYDDDTYSFVFS

-3159 VTYNYKMVVDPVEI
+3159 VTYNYKMVVNPVEI
-3173 TKVTAVKQATGE
+3173 TGIKAVQQGDGSYLVDDTK
-3185 YKVTDFTIKEAN
+3185 FTIKQAN
-3197 GKDDLTVGAKT
+3197 GKDDLTVGTKT
-3208 NNNDTDPTDHDLIYT
+3208 TNGATDPTSGDLIYT
-3223 WYYTDWD
+3223 WYYADWD
-3230 REVTLDKTN
+3230 QEVTLDKTN
-3239 GVPKFKGTNT
+3239 GVPKFKGTDN
-3249 VLHLGTGDI
+3249 VIHLGTGTIDL
-3258 SDNGKSYTPA
+3258 NGKKYTPA
-3268 DNEHGKALYLVIKG
+3268 DNEHGKALYLVVKG
-3282 RSGSNAKS
+3282 RPGSNATS
-3290 AAMTPNVDEGEP
+3290 AAMTPNVEEGDP

-3315 EDDVLMNA
+3315 EDDVLMNT
-3323 DTRAGDYVV
+3323 DTQAGDYVV
-3332 ELRRKDA
+3332 ELRRKGA

-3345 IPMQWDGDKDAFVTN
+3345 IPMQWDGDKVAFVTN

-3365 ARDPEWTA
+3365 ARDPDWA
-3373 GSGTEPTAWEYEVW
+3373 ADSGTEPTAWEYEVW

-3392 GGADKTKLQ
+3392 GDNKATLQ
-3401 NTGLVINVG
+3401 NTGLVIKVA
-3410 NKDNDHIVDYYK
+3410 NKDQDHIVDYYK
-3422 VLIGETDVTQ
+3422 VLIGETNVTQ
-3432 GIYEGKLADLTAGGI
+3432 GIYEEKLDDLTAGGI
-3447 FLTKATLTQ
+3447 FLTKAALDQ
-3456 PKPKAETT
+3456 AKPKAETT

-3476 QKGNDVT
+3476 QKGNEVT
-3483 FTYDNWTKDYKMTWS
+3483 FTYDNWEKDYKMTWS

-3510 DVSVHRA
+3510 DMSVRRA
-3517 YSAKETRTVETTL
+3517 YSAKETKVVNTTL

-3549 VITMALGG
+3549 VITMTLGG

-3591 TTEATGVDG
+3591 ADG
-3600 YTTAATV
+3600 YTTTATV

-3612 KSWSYTYGG
+3612 KNWSYTYGG
-3621 AQTDGKTTPSITVN
+3621 AQTDGKTNPSITVN

-3649 LGDGYAMSVTDDVPT
+3649 LGDGYAMSVTDNVPT
-3664 NVDDITGAT
+3664 NVDDITDAT

-3684 ADATV
+3684 VDATV

-3723 NEGNDDSRTIKDLT
+3723 NEGNDDTRTIT
-3737 VNPLDATNITAGTL
+3737 NVSVNEIDKQNITAATL
-3751 GKTQLAPGESTTL
+3751 GTDTLAPGASTTL
-3764 ELTIDPDEAVGSTIH
+3764 ELTIAPGLAVGDTIH
-3779 YKAEFSF
+3779 YKAEFNF
-3786 TSTGTPEK
+3786 TGGGK
-3794 TAKVTYELTVVI
+3794 DAKVTYELTVVV
-3806 DPLPFTAVDTEPGA
+3806 DPLPFTAVSTKAGT
-3820 TEGTRTVK
+3820 TEGTHTVN
-3828 EYTVQPAPDEADAVT
+3828 EYTVQPAPEGADAVKDT
-3843 DETVASGADVLTKL
+3843 TISPAGADKKTGLTYD
-3857 THGTDYAYKW
+3857 TDYAYKW
-3867 VRTATSVADL
+3867 VRTAMDVDL
-3877 TNADVTWSNGTVTL
+3877 TNADVTWNNGTVTL
-3891 PGTAT
+3891 PSTAT

-3925 KAGTVNATGA
+3925 KSGTVNATGA

-3946 GTIQIKEDATDPVKG
+3946 GTIQIKEDTTDPVKG
-3961 AADPGYKVQ
+3961 ATDPGYHVW
-3970 FIPAGGGAAI
+3970 FIPAGGTDADKVKAT
-3980 DGVWNGKTDNTA
+3980 WNGKTDNTA

-4004 YTVKVSRAKGPAWQT
+4004 YTVKVSRANGWGGETEA
-4019 ADHMV
+4019 AHMV
-4024 TLAGVTITNDDRT
+4024 TLAGVTITNDHRT
-4037 GKATYYT
+4037 DKATYYT
-4044 VSSKPFAPKA
+4044 VSSKPFVPKE
-4054 YQDGTKDTGETFQNA
+4054 YQTGTGETFQNA

-4080 ELTTDTPV
+4080 NLTTDTPV
-4088 LANQTV
+4088 LVNQTV
-4094 KAKSTNGWDQ
+4094 KAKSTNGWGQ

-4114 VEGNVSIT
+4114 MEGNVSIT

-4130 QQDRDTAKGENAF
+4130 QQDSDTAKGANAF

-4158 QNTYEVTGN
+4158 QNTYEVTGY

-4174 SGGVVSKVEMVG
+4174 TGGEVSKVEMVG
-4186 GSGNRTYTT
+4186 GSGNKTYTT

-4206 NSISVGSDGV
+4206 NSISVGSDGL
-4216 QGNAGDTVKITVV
+4216 QGNNGDTVKITVV
-4229 KGEYTITAYEGTNTV
+4229 KGEYTITAYEGTETV
-4244 ITEVTIGADGVVTTE
+4244 ITEVTIGADGMVTTE
-4259 KNPNNPVTWANRNT
+4259 KNPNNPVTWENRNT
-4273 AAMAEDE
+4273 ADMAGDE

-4294 GQALSLSVADGHTDH
+4294 GQALSLSVEDGHTDH
-4309 EATSTTLDNNNQAKH
+4309 HEATSTILDNNNQAKH
-4324 TQVYYFNG
+4324 TQVYYFKG

-4372 LGSALGAGDKVTVT
+4372 LGSALAAGDKVTVT
-4386 GVPTTGEV
+4386 GVPTAGAV
-4394 IAAGDTA
+4394 IEAGDTA
-4401 SGGSLSVAADAA
+4401 SGGSLKVAADAA
-4413 NTDDGIYIFRFTSN
+4413 NTDDGIYIFRFTSG
-4427 TTDTSGNLITGPTVY
+4427 TTDTSGNTVTGPTVY

-4454 VEVDAAQDATTKVMS
+4454 MEVDAAQDATTKVMS
-4469 LVDAAG
+4469 LADAAG

-4484 VSYEDAAG
+4484 VDHDGKTETTPVAAN
-4492 ATQTGT
+4492 T
-4498 ASSKGLTDNDV
+4498 KGLTDNDV
-4509 SFIWFYADSDDL
+4509 SFVWYYADSDDL
-4521 TADSFT
+4521 TKDSFT
-4527 LSGGTVQP
+4527 LNGGTVQP

-4566 QKNTDCNA
+4566 QKSATCNA

-4592 AYQTNTTTQVPVTD
+4592 AYQTNTTTPVPVTD

-4615 EGDDAIVRK
+4615 EGDDAVEKK

-4638 KISFVATQADNADPA
+4638 TISFVATQADNADPA

-4668 FSSTTD
+4668 FTSTTA

-4681 TKQDT
+4681 TKRDT

-4699 DKGYSLVESDEEL
+4699 DKGYSLADAESNDVEA

-4720 YNGSKNVVVAIAP
+4720 YDGSKHVVVAIAP

-4749 LNADTWEKVAS
+4749 LNADTWEKVANAA
-4760 TVGGTIGEDGN
+4760 GGTIGEDGD
-4771 YVLKSDWITT
+4771 YVLKKSWITT
-4781 NLQLT
+4781 NLQLN
-4786 GLVAGEYT
+4786 GLAAGEYT
-4794 ITFYDLDKGEYKVDG
+4794 ITFYDLDKGEYKVEG
-4809 GKPVLKD
+4809 GKPVLKG

-4831 VTGGEVEVDARVK
+4831 VTGGEVDVDARVK

-4871 GTTATLRTSGG
+4871 GTTAKLKTSGG

-4927 EASFKAGTLSMED
+4927 EASFKAGTVTAED
-4940 QTAKV
+4940 IKATV
-4945 IYGNQ
+4945 IYGNND
-4950 QFEGTAPAMSAN
+4950 FEAGSTTQVTGA

-4967 ESFTYSFVD
+4967 ADFEYTLVD
-4976 AADLAAAG
+4976 PTALPEWLELDDTTGQFSVKAG
-4984 ITDADATDAPG
+4984 S
-4995 WLKLN
+4995 KVN
-5000 ADGTFGFNSA
+5000 
-5010 VDTNVESSDAN
+5010 TNVESSTTDS
-5021 TYTAVTNELVVYVK
+5021 YTAVTDEIVLEVK
-5035 ATATETGVTTIAKVT
+5035 VTDKKSGANTTVTFT

-5057 LKINGEA
+5057 LKINGA
-5064 FAVPSGA
+5064 DFDVPADA
-5071 LGGQAVDLTQFTYTS
+5071 LGGQAVDLTQFTYAS
-5086 VTDQASTEVIGAG
+5086 VTDQASTAVIGAG

-5117 GNDREDPTEV
+5117 GNDREVPTEV
-5127 SEYTFTFTYGPAADT
+5127 SEYTFTFTYGPADDT
-5142 AGAEKWNYTCEPV
+5142 AGAEKWNYKPADVTLE
-5155 KLSFHVDKPPQTIY
+5155 FHVNKPPQTIY

-5176 GGMVVAGTTYK
+5176 GSMVVAGEYVTAADDTT
-5187 DPADGTAMTGK
+5187 MTGK
-5198 NGDVPVDLKY
+5198 NNDVPVDLKY
-5208 DPTTRRLGESITY
+5208 AVETSRLGESITY

-5261 EPTWADDD
+5261 KATWADGD
-5269 TLEFDLG
+5269 TLDFDLV

-5288 HTATIEVTGY
+5288 HTAVFEVTGY

-5347 DIKNPDFDEPDLE
+5347 DIKNPDFAEPDLE

-5457 GGFKQSDIGK
+5457 GGFKQTDIGK

-5499 EPDTPLPGDTKLEG
+5499 DPDTPLPGDTKLEG
-5513 GKTYVLTVKLDPN
+5513 GKTYILTVKLDPN

-5565 DAYGNYTL
+5565 DADGNYTL

-5686 GNFWPEKDITRAQ
+5686 GTFGPEKDITRAQ
-5699 VAAIIAR
+5699 VATIIAR
-5706 AILPGYVEKEN
+5706 AILPGFKEGAD
-5717 YGNIGGYTDVAGH
+5717 YGNIGGYTDVTGH

-5736 AYCTKYGVFKG
+5736 AYCSKYGVFKG

-5771 DGVSPAGEIPFTD
+5771 DGVTPAGEIPFTD

-5838 EGLADLTKYIKGEA
+5838 EGLADLTPYLKGEA

-5863 PDVSENRWSYY
+5863 PDVPEKRWSYY
-5874 EVIEASNDHEFYY
+5874 DVIEASNDHEFYY

-5912 VDSIHPAAGA
+5912 VDSINPAAGA
-5922 AETPKTSVPTQGT
+5922 VETPKTSVPTQGT

>member
-1 MMKKFWNRA
+1 MSKNQA
-10 VSWLLAATMTLS
+10 DG
-22 LVPTTAL
+22 TTIHV
-29 AARWDEETPETPA
+29 W
-42 TDDRVVDTQRKEDG
+42 
-56 EQPEN
+56 
-61 PDGPDDPVNP
+61 
-71 DWDDLVINAEINPDG
+71 G
-86 TWTVNIGANSHL
+86 TWTQKTSNVVINFRKTMVGGSASPYDVSGKVKLQNGSTVYDATVTSDNTVAINGVPQGTTSYDLYFSKDGGTTWVDTTVDVVVKNGTDGADQTPAENVDFYEVKAQTDGFGHAIVTADTGTLVMEGTSPADTSSATSDASLVILMGGGAKWSYTEIPGNNRHFDHWDTDTTTNPSVTNIGAPESHKAVFL
-98 NASLGQWVLALV
+98 ETAYTGTLVLTQDGVDVTSATAMGNGKDIKSITIAGKTGNPKPDPASL
-110 PNLKADGYGYTPK
+110 TPT
-123 GLYEVEGSLS
+123 Y
-133 DGIQN
+133 
-138 TTNMESVLG
+138 
-147 DTGLT
+147 
-152 AAHWFVTGGTGIR
+152 TGGKWQVSDLPKENTYIWTVETR
-165 LSATDGS
+165 TGS
-172 YTFSSDDYNE
+172 YTAE
-182 LPTFDELTPLLDGFV
+182 VKQATPD
-197 DQDGN
+197 
-202 PVDLN
+202 
-207 AGIPF
+207 
-212 YVVLTTAQG
+212 
-221 ATGLAPVE
+221 
-229 ATMTPPELLRADD
+229 ATM
-242 ITIKFDMNGTVWQ
+242 
-255 LQQPDGSWV
+255 
-264 DKIEDWGAG
+264 
-273 SAKVTLSNSH
+273 KVFK
-283 LTENALVLFD
+283 V
-293 GDSGMFVDSEISVG
+293 
-307 EPLASLI
+307 
-314 SLRAASFTPNSGDGT
+314 
-329 IPAAGTTDW
+329 
-338 TVDLSAAMSVT
+338 SVT
-349 RDMSSTVKVTYYYGT
+349 GNAPGGPNPT
-364 VVHSMS
+364 
-370 FNINLVFAGG
+370 IAGG
-380 WEAKD
+380 
-385 ISLTASEG
+385 T
-393 YDETAKA
+393 
-400 SQWFTWTGEDPTQV
+400 DPIV
-414 NGSTF
+414 
-419 GTASEDGYGTFAG
+419 
-432 DVDYYDV
+432 
-439 STSFK
+439 
-444 IYLEDGTEVEEGTE
+444 
-458 TFVSKDKKIRVEYTP
+458 
-473 VTGLTQKED
+473 
-482 KTPYK
+482 
-487 NELYLYDASG
+487 
-497 NLAVFMVTFTVNPNA
+497 
-512 NFTVT
+512 
-517 YDPNGGNWGGDTTP
+517 
-531 KTQTGMPGTNLALP
+531 
-545 DPAPT
+545 
-550 RTGYKFN
+550 
-557 GWWTDADN
+557 
-565 TKGTQVTAADTIPTG
+565 
-580 GATYYAHWAENIGQV
+580 
-595 NVYLGTTK
+595 
-603 SDTPGVPT
+603 VP
-611 LVKDG
+611 
-616 NTVTHTSKPSA
+616 
-627 GTYVFNELEA
+627 A
-637 GTYDIVIGGATV
+637 GTYDLGADTQAGYTHTGWV
-649 GTLAVVE
+649 QSDGTAL
-656 GGTKNENVY
+656 
-665 YHTYTYNANVP
+665 P
-676 SGAGTATGMPSN
+676 SG
-688 GMVLRGTQ
+688 L
-696 IDYPTEPKLTG
+696 
-707 YSFGGWRVGSADSTT
+707 
-722 IWDSGKQTISQNT
+722 
-735 QFYAVWEG
+735 
-743 NTATV
+743 
-748 TVKKDAGNYT
+748 DA
-758 GYTGALSLRA
+758 A
-768 DGESTITGAQN
+768 
-779 ATNKYIFTFGTLKA
+779 
-793 GVTYHIY
+793 
-800 VGNEDT
+800 
-806 EETVTT
+806 
-812 VEGSD
+812 
-817 AKGTVQYYTVTYK
+817 
-830 YHDEIPTDDTDIV
+830 
-843 LKNKTGTFPN
+843 
-853 YPTWAGHTAN
+853 
-863 GWYTAATGGTKAGDG
+863 
-878 GAATPAITATT
+878 
-889 VYHLQWATQ
+889 
-898 TRTITYDWGTV
+898 
-909 TPDGETLPGTAGVVT
+909 
-924 VNYGAEHTVS
+924 
-934 PVLTKNDVYETAAG
+934 
-948 LGWTFLGWEQD
+948 
-959 DTDKTMRDPGYK
+959 TDKT
-971 FTSVT
+971 
-976 ENITLTA
+976 ELTI
-983 KWEKKMFRVTYADP
+983 
-997 NSHAASG
+997 G
-1004 MPDPLSVDVQ
+1004 
-1014 QGATHT
+1014 
-1020 LASAPT
+1020 
-1026 GKTGYSFNGWYN
+1026 TGY
-1038 GATKVTAD
+1038 A
-1046 FKVTEAVTLN
+1046 
-1056 AHWLVK
+1056 
-1062 VTYVTGYTGSET
+1062 
-1074 VATPA
+1074 
-1079 AVDVPEGETTLLP
+1079 
-1092 TLSATDYDFQG
+1092 
-1103 WAKPSSTTANAGGP
+1103 
-1117 GDSYTADAPITLTG
+1117 
-1131 VWVKN
+1131 
-1136 PGTAKIKVTK
+1136 
-1146 DGSAYSGVTVMLYSG
+1146 G
-1161 TTASGKSGTSAANG
+1161 TTGGI
-1175 TISIASVPEGDY
+1175 TI
-1187 NLYVTIDGTATDTGV
+1187 
-1202 DIHVP
+1202 
-1207 AGGNSEEKE
+1207 K
-1216 VKYWTVTYK
+1216 
-1225 DTAAH
+1225 
-1230 HTGSLP
+1230 
-1236 SVATVLDGKQHTV
+1236 
-1249 AAAPTAATGYK
+1249 
-1260 FDAWNDG
+1260 
-1267 TGDHDPGDKL
+1267 
-1277 AISKQTELEAKWTR
+1277 
-1291 KQSTVEFEMGTNGG
+1291 
-1305 TFKTGT
+1305 
-1311 GGGAQSQTGPTGEAI
+1311 
-1326 AMPLT
+1326 
-1331 PELANFHFV
+1331 
-1340 GWNQTSGATTG
+1340 
-1351 VTSGINFPADEGVTD
+1351 
-1366 TYHPIWDYTITYH
+1366 
-1379 VNWGSNVGTAPNTPA
+1379 
-1394 SVTKVKGTTQATAPN
+1394 
-1409 LTPDYYTLEG
+1409 
-1419 WYTNEACTEGK
+1419 
-1430 VAVGDPIPEG
+1430 
-1440 TKDLYAKWVRKQA
+1440 
-1453 KITVQFS
+1453 
-1460 VDGAQ
+1460 
-1465 DTWPTGWDEIS
+1465 
-1476 VTGPDGATWKAKSTD
+1476 
-1491 KQKEYILDR
+1491 
-1500 GASYTVTD
+1500 
-1508 GHYSRTVTAAEFGD
+1508 
-1522 EGVIVNIPYY
+1522 
-1532 TMKAQTKGSGTVEV
+1532 
-1546 KYDETHKAET
+1546 
-1556 TNAADNEAS
+1556 
-1565 IVVPYHADVTWTAN
+1565 
-1579 PNPNYGVKKWGTSSA
+1579 
-1594 TLANDTSKTKTESNV
+1594 
-1609 EAGKTKVVE
+1609 
-1618 FGKEAFDTYLVV
+1618 
-1630 NVNGDPETKQGGAS
+1630 
-1644 DNIKAITLVTT
+1644 
-1655 NNGTTQVKDTAGN
+1655 
-1668 SITVSYDSSKKVWK
+1668 
-1682 ASGVANTAAN
+1682 
-1692 NQPYWRVETFDDGVR
+1692 
-1707 YLAAS
+1707 
-1712 VEDKTADA
+1712 
-1720 TDAQKTK
+1720 
-1727 TMNLYGVTTAA
+1727 
-1738 KSAMEKS
+1738 
-1745 RAVMTAGSAAAKS
+1745 
-1758 RVLVELNDTITAL
+1758 
-1771 TVDPADGYTHSGWT
+1771 
-1785 VTGQAA
+1785 
-1791 GETVNF
+1791 
-1797 GAKTFALTA
+1797 
-1806 AVEDDVVLTPTFTF
+1806 PTFTF

-1826 RHKTATGTLTDVNAN
+1826 RHKTATGTLTNVNAN

-1849 TVTGGKTGVKQTA
+1849 TTTGGKTGVKQTA
-1862 DGTYKVTE
+1862 NGTYKVTE

-1895 DDADG
+1895 ANANG
-1900 TVPVI
+1900 KVPVI

-1914 DGGNGTTDRKVGLN
+1914 DGGNGTTGRAVGLN
-1928 SASGTAAIVPNGAA
+1928 SASGTEAIVPNGAA
-1942 VTTAAP
+1942 VTTNAP
-1948 TVKVTATANTPDYR
+1948 TVKVTATAKTPNYR

-1970 AGKPY
+1970 TGKTY
-1975 WTADAGTVVA
+1975 WTADAGTVVV

-1995 TIASMTADVELT
+1995 TITSMTADVELT

-2017 AVKAAATA
+2017 AVKSPTDAA
-2025 VSTVTPTVQTGVGS
+2025 STVTPTVQTGIGN

-2071 GIIGGDGMLYTDAAC
+2071 AITGGDGKLYTDAAC

-2100 AYAKSSADA
+2100 AYAHSSADA

-2135 NVKVKLGADG
+2135 GVTVNLYKDGAAVG
-2145 TEQTTNS
+2145 TDTQTDAN
-2152 SGIATFSV
+2152 GEATFSV
-2160 TKGEYEAYANGTSA
+2160 TKGEYEVYADGELMNGT
-2174 NLATGALVATGE
+2174 LAATGE
-2186 KATVNATTNAD
+2186 KATVNATTNA
-2197 GATITIQYYDVNLVT
+2197 GGVTIPVQYYDVNLVT

-2233 PTAATDSIILQAK
+2233 PTAASDSIVLQAK

-2271 WSADVGTVPSGA
+2271 WSADVGTAPSGA
-2283 AASGNYTLPA
+2283 ASSGNYTLPA

-2320 AKDTVSVPATIGVQV
+2320 AKDGTSVPSTIGVQV
-2335 KKTGDASY
+2335 KKTGDANY

-2361 KGTIPAGK
+2361 NGTIPSGK
-2369 YFKDWTVDSGSG
+2369 YFKDWTVTSGKG

-2427 GSGTNTWD
+2427 GSGTNTW
-2435 NTVKFTIRDAK
+2435 NNKVNFTIKDAK
-2446 DVKETF
+2446 DVTETF
-2452 AFTGVSGT
+2452 AFTDVGGN
-2460 AVPPVLDT
+2460 AVTPVLGT
-2468 DYTKTTADGVI
+2468 DYTKTTADGI
-2479 TYTFDTD
+2479 TTYTFDTD

-2498 TIAYKLDDVNGDT
+2498 TIDYKLDDVDGNTG
-2511 SSHTNKVSPLSK
+2511 SHTNKVSPLSK

-2574 DELTLQWFYAA
+2574 DELTLQWFYAP

-2607 YPTGWHRLM
+2607 YPAGWHRLM

-2672 HITVKKDDKTVGAA
+2672 HITVKKDDKTVEAA
-2686 TGYSVWLWPADETAA
+2686 TGYTVRLWPADETAA
-2701 FDATSDKAIET
+2701 FDATSDKAIKT
-2712 EYNATKKTFDTA
+2712 TYNATKKIFDTA

-2754 ITGTGNAKTVNYY
+2754 ITGTDNAKTVNYY

-2786 EDFITKTAPDT
+2786 EDFTTVAAPDT
-2797 QFAVKGGAANGETV
+2797 KFAVKGGAANGENV
-2811 TSGTGVV
+2811 DSGTGVV
-2818 SGTTVTATPSKAWAS
+2818 SGTTVTATPKTDWTS

-2839 NWSVQAQDSK
+2839 NWSVQAQDNK

-2865 QASGAATKDYTVT
+2865 QAFGAATKDYTVT

-2936 GVPRNVAGG
+2936 DVPRNVAGG

-2976 TANPVSNADKVTVS
+2976 TANPVSNADEVTVS

-3076 ITNGAGDV
+3076 ITKGAGDV

-3129 GLNAYDGDTYSFEFS
+3129 GLDAYDDDTYSFEFS

-3152 TTEDGPT
+3152 TTEAGPT

-3208 NNNDTDPTDHDLIYT
+3208 NNNDTDPISGDLIYT
-3223 WYYTDWD
+3223 WYVAAWNDA
-3230 REVTLDKTN
+3230 VTLDKNTGEPKLG
-3239 GVPKFKGTNT
+3239 GVVLPVGQGT
-3249 VLHLGTGDI
+3249 I
-3258 SDNGKSYTPA
+3258 SDNGKTYTPTTA
-3268 DNEHGKALYLVIKG
+3268 DKGKALYLVVKG
-3282 RSGSNAKS
+3282 RPGSNAKS
-3290 AAMTPNVDEGEP
+3290 AAMTPNPEENDP

-3315 EDDVLMNA
+3315 EDDVLMNS

-3332 ELRRKDA
+3332 ELRRKGA

-3365 ARDPEWTA
+3365 ARDPDWA
-3373 GSGTEPTAWEYEVW
+3373 ADSGTEPTAWEYEVW
-3387 ASRVP
+3387 ASRAP
-3392 GGADKTKLQ
+3392 GSGEDKKKLQ
-3401 NTGLVINVG
+3401 DTGLVINVG

-3422 VLIGETDVTQ
+3422 VLIGETNVTQ
-3432 GIYEGKLADLTAGGI
+3432 GIYDGKLADLTAGGI

-3464 VDTLPVADGGYV
+3464 VDKVPVADGGYV

-3483 FTYDNWTKDYKMTWS
+3483 FTYKNWTKDYKMTWS

-3517 YSAKETRTVETTL
+3517 YSAKETKAVETTL

-3635 VKGIAA
+3635 VKGIAG

-3723 NEGNDDSRTIKDLT
+3723 NEGNDDTRTIT
-3737 VNPLDATNITAGTL
+3737 NVGVNELNKQNITAATL
-3751 GKTQLAPGESTTL
+3751 GVNTLAPGATTTL
-3764 ELTIDPDEAVGSTIH
+3764 ELTIAPNLTVNDTIY

-3786 TSTGTPEK
+3786 TGGGK
-3794 TAKVTYELTVVI
+3794 DAKVTYELTVVV
-3806 DPLPFTAVDTEPGA
+3806 DPLPFTAVSTKAGT
-3820 TEGTRTVK
+3820 TEGTHTVN
-3828 EYTVQPAPDEADAVT
+3828 EYTVQPAPEGADAVKDT
-3843 DETVASGADVLTKL
+3843 TISPAGADKKTGLTYD
-3857 THGTDYAYKW
+3857 TDYAYKW
-3867 VRTATSVADL
+3867 VRTAMDVDL
-3877 TNADVTWSNGTVTL
+3877 TNADVTWNNGTVTL
-3891 PGTAT
+3891 PSTAT

-3961 AADPGYKVQ
+3961 AADPGYYVW
-3970 FIPAGGGAAI
+3970 FIPAGGTDANKIAAA
-3980 DGVWNGKTDNTA
+3980 WNGKTDNTA

-4004 YTVKVSRAKGPAWQT
+4004 YTVKVGRAKGWGGDTET
-4019 ADHMV
+4019 AHMV

-4080 ELTTDTPV
+4080 ELTTGTPV
-4088 LANQTV
+4088 LASQTV

-4114 VEGNVSIT
+4114 VGTNVSII

-4158 QNTYEVTGN
+4158 QNTYEVTGH

-4186 GSGNRTYTT
+4186 GSNNRTYTT

-4216 QGNAGDTVKITVV
+4216 QGNNGDTVKITVV
-4229 KGEYTITAYEGTNTV
+4229 KGEYTITAYEGTETV

-4259 KNPNNPVTWANRNT
+4259 KNPNNPVTWGNRNT

-4309 EATSTTLDNNNQAKH
+4309 EATSTILDNNNQAKH
-4324 TQVYYFNG
+4324 TQVYYFDG

-4362 TGVDFDAGTG
+4362 TGVDFGAGTG
-4372 LGSALGAGDKVTVT
+4372 LGSALAAGDKVTVT
-4386 GVPTTGEV
+4386 GVPTTGAV
-4394 IAAGDTA
+4394 IEAGDTA

-4413 NTDDGIYIFRFTSN
+4413 NTDDGIYIFQFTSSG
-4427 TTDTSGNLITGPTVY
+4427 TDTSGATITGPTVY

-4454 VEVDAAQDATTKVMS
+4454 VEVDAAQDTATKVMS

-4509 SFIWFYADSDDL
+4509 IFIWFYADSDDL

-4566 QKNTDCNA
+4566 QKDTDCNA

-4592 AYQTNTTTQVPVTD
+4592 AYQTNTTPQVQVPVTD

-4638 KISFVATQADNADPA
+4638 KISFVAKQADNADPA

-4720 YNGSKNVVVAIAP
+4720 YNGSKHVVVAIAP

-4749 LNADTWEKVAS
+4749 LDADTWEKVAS
-4760 TVGGTIGEDGN
+4760 NVGGTIGEDGN

-4794 ITFYDLDKGEYKVDG
+4794 ITFYDLDKGEYKVEG
-4809 GKPVLKD
+4809 GKPVLKG

-4871 GTTATLRTSGG
+4871 GTTASLRTSGG

-4927 EASFKAGTLSMED
+4927 EASFKAGTVTAED
-4940 QTAKV
+4940 IKATV
-4945 IYGNQ
+4945 IFGNNN
-4950 QFEGTAPAMSAN
+4950 FEAGSTTQVTGA

-4967 ESFTYSFVD
+4967 ADFEYTLVD
-4976 AADLAAAG
+4976 PTALPEWLELD
-4984 ITDADATDAPG
+4984 DATG
-4995 WLKLN
+4995 QFSVKTGSKVN
-5000 ADGTFGFNSA
+5000 
-5010 VDTNVESSDAN
+5010 TNVKSSTTDS
-5021 TYTAVTNELVVYVK
+5021 YTAVTDEIVLEVK
-5035 ATATETGVTTIAKVT
+5035 VTDKKSGANTTVTFT

-5057 LKINGEA
+5057 LKINGA
-5064 FAVPSGA
+5064 DFDVPADA
-5071 LGGQAVDLTQFTYTS
+5071 LGGQAVDLTQFTYAS
-5086 VTDQASTEVIGAG
+5086 VTDQASTAVIGAD

-5117 GNDREDPTEV
+5117 GNDRENAEEK
-5127 SEYTFTFTYGPAADT
+5127 SKYTFTFTYGPAADT
-5142 AGAEKWNYTCEPV
+5142 EGAEKWNYKPTEV
-5155 KLSFHVDKPPQTIY
+5155 KLEFHVNKPPQTIY

-5176 GGMVVAGTTYK
+5176 GGMVVAGTTYE
-5187 DPADGTAMTGK
+5187 DPADDTAMTGK

-5208 DPTTRRLGESITY
+5208 DPTTKRLGESITY

-5240 MSLTRAELTGFA
+5240 MRLARAELTGFTYVDA
-5252 YAAGTAPTV
+5252 NGAPTAAPTV
-5261 EPTWADDD
+5261 EPTWADGA
-5269 TLEFDLG
+5269 TLKFDLG
-5276 LTAISGKVWVGD
+5276 LTAVSGKVWVGD
-5288 HTATIEVTGY
+5288 HTAVFEVTGY

-5347 DIKNPDFDEPDLE
+5347 DIKNPDFAEPDLE

-5411 DDITEPEKTTLNDK
+5411 DDITDPEKTTLNDK

-5431 TDVTKTDTTVTIT
+5431 TDVTKTDKTVTIT

-5457 GGFKQSDIGK
+5457 GGFKQTDIGK

-5499 EPDTPLPGDTKLEG
+5499 DPDTPLPGDTKLEG
-5513 GKTYVLTVKLDPN
+5513 GKTYILTVKLDPN

-5565 DAYGNYTL
+5565 DADGNYTL

-5686 GNFWPEKDITRAQ
+5686 GTFGPEKDITRAQ
-5699 VAAIIAR
+5699 VATIIAR
-5706 AILPGYVEKEN
+5706 AILPGFKEGAD
-5717 YGNIGGYTDVAGH
+5717 YGNIGGYTDVTGH

-5736 AYCTKYGVFKG
+5736 AYCSKYGVFKG

-5771 DGVSPAGEIPFTD
+5771 DGVTPAGEIPFTD

-5838 EGLADLTKYIKGEA
+5838 EGLADLTPYLKGEA

-5863 PDVSENRWSYY
+5863 PDVPEKRWSYY
-5874 EVIEASNDHEFYY
+5874 DVIEASNDHEFYY

-5912 VDSIHPAAGA
+5912 VDSINPAAGA

>member
-71 DWDDLVINAEINPDG
+71 DWDDLVINAEINTDG
-86 TWTVNIGANSHL
+86 TWTVNIEANSHL

-110 PNLKADGYGYTPK
+110 PNLKADGCVYTPK
-123 GLYEVEGSLS
+123 GLYVEGSLS

-152 AAHWFVTGGTGIR
+152 EAHWFVTGGTGIR

-172 YTFSSDDYNE
+172 YTFSSDNYKE

-197 DQDGN
+197 DQYGN

-229 ATMTPPELLRADD
+229 ATMTPPGLLQCEDV
-242 ITIKFDMNGTVWQ
+242 TIKYSLPNEEETGTWAKKEKDGTYTDMST
-255 LQQPDGSWV
+255 
-264 DKIEDWGAG
+264 DWGYGTIYLEITNSNKSTAG
-273 SAKVTLSNSH
+273 SFLR
-283 LTENALVLFD
+283 EPE
-293 GDSGMFVDSEISVG
+293 SGMPMVTVGGLMGQAGLDFGVFSFAATEVD
-307 EPLASLI
+307 PA
-314 SLRAASFTPNSGDGT
+314 GT
-329 IPAAGTTDW
+329 INA
-338 TVDLSAAMSVT
+338 TVDLSGLVGAGLEGTSPISVP
-349 RDMSSTVKVTYYYGT
+349 YYYGT
-364 VVHSMS
+364 LANSKMLK
-370 FNINLVFAGG
+370 FNIILEVEGG
-380 WEAKD
+380 WKTTD
-385 ISLTASEG
+385 ISLTAAEGYGEEAKVRVPFTWGGSEAVFGSFDTLASTGMGEKPASEIAHPTAQFFLYETDTSTDVLDPDTADVVLSEG
-393 YDETAKA
+393 TTIYVEFVPPAGIAAGTYEGDFIITE
-400 SQWFTWTGEDPTQV
+400 G
-414 NGSTF
+414 NGAMGKF
-419 GTASEDGYGTFAG
+419 H
-432 DVDYYDV
+432 
-439 STSFK
+439 
-444 IYLEDGTEVEEGTE
+444 L
-458 TFVSKDKKIRVEYTP
+458 
-473 VTGLTQKED
+473 
-482 KTPYK
+482 
-487 NELYLYDASG
+487 
-497 NLAVFMVTFTVNPNA
+497 TFTVTPNE

-616 NTVTHTSKPSA
+616 ITVTHTSTPSA

-656 GGTKNENVY
+656 GGTKNKNVY

-800 VGNEDT
+800 VGDVDT
-806 EETVTT
+806 GETVAT
-812 VEGSD
+812 VEGDD

-830 YHDEIPTDDTDIV
+830 YHDEIPTNDDTDIV

-878 GAATPAITATT
+878 GDATPAITATT

-1004 MPDPLSVDVQ
+1004 MPDPLYEDVQ

-1020 LASAPT
+1020 LAGDPT
-1026 GKTGYSFNGWYN
+1026 GKTGYTFNGWYN
-1038 GATKVTAD
+1038 GTTKVTAD
-1046 FKVTEAVTLN
+1046 FKVTEDVTLN

-1062 VTYVTGYTGSET
+1062 VTYVTGYPGSET

-1079 AVDVPEGETTLLP
+1079 AVDVPEGETTVLP
-1092 TLSATDYDFQG
+1092 TLSATDYGFQG
-1103 WAKPSSTTANAGGP
+1103 WAKPDSTTANAGDP
-1117 GDSYTADAPITLTG
+1117 GDNYTADAPITLTG

-1175 TISIASVPEGDY
+1175 TISIAGVPEGDY

-1267 TGDHDPGDKL
+1267 TADHDPGDKL

-1556 TNAADNEAS
+1556 TDAADNEAS

-1630 NVNGDPETKQGGAS
+1630 NVNGDPATKQGGAS

-1692 NQPYWRVETFDDGVR
+1692 NQPYWRVETFDDGVH

-1727 TMNLYGVTTAA
+1727 TMNLYGVATAA
-1738 KSAMEKS
+1738 KSAMEKN

-1826 RHKTATGTLTDVNAN
+1826 RHKTATGTLTNVNAN

-1849 TVTGGKTGVKQTA
+1849 TTTGGKTGVKQTA
-1862 DGTYKVTE
+1862 DGTYKVTG
-1870 LDPDTTYDIWINGF
+1870 LDPATTYDIWINGF

-1895 DDADG
+1895 ANANG
-1900 TVPVI
+1900 KVPVI

-1914 DGGNGTTDRKVGLN
+1914 DSGNGTTGRAVGLN

-1942 VTTAAP
+1942 VTTDAP
-1948 TVKVTATANTPDYR
+1948 TVKVTATAKTPDYR

-1995 TIASMTADVELT
+1995 TIASMTDDVVLT

-2025 VSTVTPTVQTGVGS
+2025 ASTVTPTVQTGVGS

-2071 GIIGGDGMLYTDAAC
+2071 GIVGGDGKLYTDAAC
-2086 TTELKAADYKTTTV
+2086 TTELKAADYQTTTV

-2227 LFGSGT
+2227 LFGTGT

-2246 PDTTNSTAVK
+2246 PTTTNSTAVK
-2256 AVANDAANAHYRIDS
+2256 AAANDAANAHYRIDS
-2271 WSADVGTVPSGA
+2271 WSADVGTAPSGA
-2283 AASGNYTLPA
+2283 ASSGNYTLPA
-2293 KTDTDLAAHEGAITV
+2293 KTDTGLAAHEGAITV

-2361 KGTIPAGK
+2361 NGTIPAGK
-2369 YFKDWTVDSGSG
+2369 YFKDWTVTSGSG
-2381 KFNTAKTDKGYEK
+2381 KFNAAKTDKGYEE

-2401 PEADSTIKL
+2401 PEADSTIML

-2446 DVKETF
+2446 DVTETF

-2460 AVPPVLDT
+2460 AVTPVLGT
-2468 DYTKTTADGVI
+2468 DYTKTTAGGVI

-2498 TIAYKLDDVNGDT
+2498 TIDYKLDDVDGGTD
-2511 SSHTNKVSPLSK
+2511 SHTNKVPDQSK

-2535 LTETKIQVKDG
+2535 LTETEIKVKDG
-2546 SDTLNVDKTDDRG
+2546 SKTLNVDKTADRG
-2559 TAEYKSHKNENIDPL
+2559 TAEYKSHKDKNIDPL
-2574 DELTLQWFYAA
+2574 DKLTMKWFYAD
-2585 TDPQERA
+2585 TDPQKRA

-2600 LAAATPT
+2600 INNETTPT
-2607 YPTGWHRLM
+2607 YPTGWTILDSNVV
-2616 GTEGFT
+2616 GEFT
-2622 GTGTTYT
+2622 GPKTGDTYAG
-2629 NIPHYP
+2629 IPNYA
-2635 GRTNILIKGQ
+2635 GKGNDEIKGR
-2645 YVFAVAK
+2645 YVFAVAT
-2652 AESTGT
+2652 ATSTGT
-2658 GSVITNAIPVDYDG
+2658 GSVITNAIPVDYEG
-2672 HITVKKDDKTVGAA
+2672 HITVKKDDKTVEAADA
-2686 TGYSVWLWPADETAA
+2686 TGYSVWLWPADEATA
-2701 FDATSDKAIET
+2701 FDATSSKAIAT
-2712 EYNATKKTFDTA
+2712 TYNATDKTFDTA
-2724 DSALTGG
+2724 NSVLTGG
-2731 KSYHVYVT
+2731 KSYYVYVT

-2746 YQKVDGIT
+2746 YQKVNGIT
-2754 ITGTGNAKTVNYY
+2754 ITGTDNAKTVNYY

-2786 EDFITKTAPDT
+2786 EDFTTKTAPDT

-2818 SGTTVTATPSKAWAS
+2818 YGTTVTATPNKAWAS

-2839 NWSVQAQDSK
+2839 NWSVQAQD
-2849 NDGTNA
+2849 NNPGGTNA

-2865 QASGAATKDYTVT
+2865 QASGAASKDYTVT

-3022 AGSGTHDDDKA
+3022 AGSGTHDEDKA

-3076 ITNGAGDV
+3076 ITKGAGDV

-3129 GLNAYDGDTYSFEFS
+3129 GLDAYDGDTYSFEFS
-3144 SKDARVGH
+3144 SKDARTGH
-3152 TTEDGPT
+3152 TSENGPT
-3159 VTYNYKMVVDPVEI
+3159 VTYNYKMVVEPVEI

-3197 GKDDLTVGAKT
+3197 GKDDLTVGTKT
-3208 NNNDTDPTDHDLIYT
+3208 NNDTDPTSGDLIYT
-3223 WYYTDWD
+3223 WYVAAWNDA
-3230 REVTLDKTN
+3230 VTLDKNTGEPKLG
-3239 GVPKFKGTNT
+3239 GVVLPVGQGT
-3249 VLHLGTGDI
+3249 I
-3258 SDNGKSYTPA
+3258 SDNGKTYTPTTA
-3268 DNEHGKALYLVIKG
+3268 DKGKALYLVVKG
-3282 RSGSNAKS
+3282 RPGSNAKS
-3290 AAMTPNVDEGEP
+3290 AAMTPNPEENDP

-3315 EDDVLMNA
+3315 EDDVLMDN

-3332 ELRRKDA
+3332 ELRREGA

-3365 ARDPEWTA
+3365 ARDPDWA
-3373 GSGTEPTAWEYEVW
+3373 ADSGTEPTAWEYEVW

-3392 GGADKTKLQ
+3392 GDDKATLQ

-3410 NKDNDHIVDYYK
+3410 NKDADHIVDYYK

-3464 VDTLPVADGGYV
+3464 VDTLPVANNGFV

-3517 YSAKETRTVETTL
+3517 YSAKETKAVETTL

-3591 TTEATGVDG
+3591 ADG
-3600 YTTAATV
+3600 YITTATV

-3635 VKGIAA
+3635 VKGIAG

-3806 DPLPFTAVDTEPGA
+3806 DTLPFTAVSTKAGT
-3820 TEGTRTVK
+3820 TEGTHTVN
-3828 EYTVQPAPDEADAVT
+3828 EYTVQPAPEGADAVKDT
-3843 DETVASGADVLTKL
+3843 TISPAGADKKTGLTYD
-3857 THGTDYAYKW
+3857 TDYAYKW
-3867 VRTATSVADL
+3867 VRTAMDVDL

-3911 DADEGQKLY
+3911 DAGEGQKLY

-3946 GTIQIKEDATDPVKG
+3946 GTIQIKEDATDPVTG
-3961 AADPGYKVQ
+3961 TTDPGYKVQ

-4004 YTVKVSRAKGPAWQT
+4004 YTVEVSRAKGPAWQT

-4024 TLAGVTITNDDRT
+4024 TLTGVTITNDHRT
-4037 GKATYYT
+4037 DKATYYT

-4080 ELTTDTPV
+4080 ELTTGTPV

-4114 VEGNVSIT
+4114 VGTNVSIT

-4130 QQDRDTAKGENAF
+4130 QQDRDTAKGANAF

-4158 QNTYEVTGN
+4158 QNTYEVTGH

-4186 GSGNRTYTT
+4186 GSNNRTYTT

-4273 AAMAEDE
+4273 AAMAGDDE

-4294 GQALSLSVADGHTDH
+4294 GQALSLSVEDGHTDH

-4394 IAAGDTA
+4394 IAAGGTA

-4413 NTDDGIYIFRFTSN
+4413 NTDDGIYIFQFTSSG
-4427 TTDTSGNLITGPTVY
+4427 TDTSGNLITGPTVY

-4469 LVDAAG
+4469 LVNATG

-4484 VSYEDAAG
+4484 VDDDGKAGTIPVAAD
-4492 ATQTGT
+4492 T
-4498 ASSKGLTDNDV
+4498 KGLTDNDV
-4509 SFIWFYADSDDL
+4509 KFVWYVSESADLDKTSFQL
-4521 TADSFT
+4521 TA
-4527 LSGGTVQP
+4527 GGNDVEP

-4566 QKNTDCNA
+4566 QKDTDCNA

-4592 AYQTNTTTQVPVTD
+4592 AYQTNTTPQVQVPVTD

-4615 EGDDAIVRK
+4615 EGEDAIVRK

-4653 KAAWYFTGWGDTAAN
+4653 KAAWYFIGWGDTTGN

-4686 VIGYYDKLPVLEK
+4686 VIGYYDQLPVLEK

-4760 TVGGTIGEDGN
+4760 TVGGTIGEDGS

-4809 GKPVLKD
+4809 GKPVLKG

-4871 GTTATLRTSGG
+4871 GTTASLRTSGG

-5000 ADGTFGFNSA
+5000 ADGTFRFNSA

-5057 LKINGEA
+5057 LTINGEA
-5064 FAVPSGA
+5064 FNVPADA
-5071 LGGQAVDLTQFTYTS
+5071 LGGQSVDMTQFTYTS
-5086 VTDQASTEVIGAG
+5086 VTDQASTNVVIAPMDVT
-5099 NGDHTE
+5099 GDHTE
-5105 KGKWSVNPKNYV
+5105 KGKWSVSPKSYV
-5117 GNDREDPTEV
+5117 GNDRENADDK
-5127 SEYTFTFTYGPAADT
+5127 SSYTFTFTYGPADDT
-5142 AGAEKWNYTCEPV
+5142 AGAEKWNYKPTDVTLE
-5155 KLSFHVDKPPQTIY
+5155 FHVDKPPQTIY
-5169 IADQIKN
+5169 IADHIKN
-5176 GGMVVAGTTYK
+5176 GQMVVAGTHEY
-5187 DPADGTAMTGK
+5187 PADDTAMTGK
-5198 NGDVPVDLKY
+5198 NSDVPVDLKY

-5298 SEPDEAN
+5298 SEPDEDN

-5411 DDITEPEKTTLNDK
+5411 DDITEPKKTTLNGK

-5431 TDVTKTDTTVTIT
+5431 TDVTKTDPTVTIT

-5457 GGFKQSDIGK
+5457 GGFKQTDIGK

-5499 EPDTPLPGDTKLEG
+5499 DPDTPLPGDTKLEG

-5565 DAYGNYTL
+5565 DADGNYTL

-5647 TLIDPTAERVT
+5647 TLVDPTAERVT

-5717 YGNIGGYTDVAGH
+5717 YGNIGGYTDVTGH

-5736 AYCTKYGVFKG
+5736 AYCSKYGVFKG

-5838 EGLADLTKYIKGEA
+5838 EGLADLTPYVKGEA

-5863 PDVSENRWSYY
+5863 PDVSEKRWSYY
-5874 EVIEASNDHEFYY
+5874 DVIEASNDHEFYY

>member
-1 MMKKFWNRA
+1 MKHSMKRA
-10 VSWLLAATMTLS
+10 LS
-22 LVPTTAL
+22 LVLAVIMTLGLLPTSTF
-29 AARWDEETPETPA
+29 AARWDEETPETPV
-42 TDDRVVDTQRKEDG
+42 TDDRVVDTQRKEDE
-56 EQPEN
+56 EQPEV
-61 PDGPDDPVNP
+61 PEGPDDPVKPTWALNGIDIEFHADGSWTAKVHTNAAP
-71 DWDDLVINAEINPDG
+71 GTNAGDWGFL
-86 TWTVNIGANSHL
+86 
-98 NASLGQWVLALV
+98 LV
-110 PNLKADGYGYTPK
+110 PLYGKDGYVQPGEENVT
-123 GLYEVEGSLS
+123 GA
-133 DGIQN
+133 N
-138 TTNMESVLG
+138 TTNFAALKNHFTQATVGLTEDIIFGKGGGAGSMTTDSNGDFVIDSDSPLPSSNDLKTSIDGIVGVGRGPSDVINFRVLFLAKSAEPHVTETTTTYGGGLADSVWVVNLSDAAKPTIQKKEG
-147 DTGLT
+147 DTLSDDEGGLANVEPGATPRVTIPLYNTSGTEYTIPFDNTTNIPGATEYVSGSGNYTMVSKTETTTSSLSTGTMQFDLDDQEPQNLEFKVPYYT
-152 AAHWFVTGGTGIR
+152 AEGNKVDTITVKVMVIKAEMVAEEVVFRVSAKDLGASSTASPISIPITLDLSVMMYTGLFTHTDEPAEATPQDSDLGLSFEPDATSTFTPDPNGSIAADMYIESDITMIYGTLTDTVDGTG
-165 LSATDGS
+165 TD
-172 YTFSSDDYNE
+172 YTGTAS
-182 LPTFDELTPLLDGFV
+182 
-197 DQDGN
+197 
-202 PVDLN
+202 
-207 AGIPF
+207 
-212 YVVLTTAQG
+212 VVLT
-221 ATGLAPVE
+221 P
-229 ATMTPPELLRADD
+229 
-242 ITIKFDMNGTVWQ
+242 
-255 LQQPDGSWV
+255 
-264 DKIEDWGAG
+264 
-273 SAKVTLSNSH
+273 
-283 LTENALVLFD
+283 
-293 GDSGMFVDSEISVG
+293 
-307 EPLASLI
+307 
-314 SLRAASFTPNSGDGT
+314 
-329 IPAAGTTDW
+329 
-338 TVDLSAAMSVT
+338 
-349 RDMSSTVKVTYYYGT
+349 
-364 VVHSMS
+364 
-370 FNINLVFAGG
+370 
-380 WEAKD
+380 
-385 ISLTASEG
+385 
-393 YDETAKA
+393 
-400 SQWFTWTGEDPTQV
+400 
-414 NGSTF
+414 STF
-419 GTASEDGYGTFAG
+419 GKSE
-432 DVDYYDV
+432 
-439 STSFK
+439 
-444 IYLEDGTEVEEGTE
+444 TE
-458 TFVSKDKKIRVEYTP
+458 Y
-473 VTGLTQKED
+473 
-482 KTPYK
+482 
-487 NELYLYDASG
+487 
-497 NLAVFMVTFTVNPNA
+497 
-512 NFTVT
+512 
-517 YDPNGGNWGGDTTP
+517 
-531 KTQTGMPGTNLALP
+531 
-545 DPAPT
+545 
-550 RTGYKFN
+550 
-557 GWWTDADN
+557 
-565 TKGTQVTAADTIPTG
+565 
-580 GATYYAHWAENIGQV
+580 
-595 NVYLGTTK
+595 
-603 SDTPGVPT
+603 
-611 LVKDG
+611 
-616 NTVTHTSKPSA
+616 SA
-627 GTYVFNELEA
+627 GYTYRTMIHVAGGVFESEY
-637 GTYDIVIGGATV
+637 GGYSSFDIPVKVIVEPSVVEKTYDIAFANSTTAPGTSDMSTGLPLAISGKKAGETVTWADDPAATGWV
-649 GTLAVVE
+649 FKGWSKTN
-656 GGTKNENVY
+656 GGTVAIAKDAKS
-665 YHTYTYNANVP
+665 YTVSA
-676 SGAGTATGMPSN
+676 SDADDSN
-688 GMVLRGTQ
+688 
-696 IDYPTEPKLTG
+696 
-707 YSFGGWRVGSADSTT
+707 T
-722 IWDSGKQTISQNT
+722 ITL
-735 QFYAVWEG
+735 YAVWEQLKYDINYVSAHGTKPDNDTDIPYGTTGKKVAAMDGLDANG
-743 NTATV
+743 NVTESGRIWHFDGWQDENGTAVNVGDAIEATGI
-748 TVKKDAGNYT
+748 TKDHTYT
-758 GYTGALSLRA
+758 
-768 DGESTITGAQN
+768 AQW
-779 ATNKYIFTFGTLKA
+779 
-793 GVTYHIY
+793 
-800 VGNEDT
+800 T
-806 EETVTT
+806 EMF
-812 VEGSD
+812 
-817 AKGTVQYYTVTYK
+817 TVTYK
-830 YHDEIPTDDTDIV
+830 YYDGTTADTSELV
-843 LKNKTGTFPN
+843 ASGEKGTLPN
-853 YPTWAGHTAN
+853 YPTWAGHSAN
-863 GWYTAATGGTKAGDG
+863 GWYTTQAGGTKVGNGD
-878 GAATPAITATT
+878 ADTPAITANVT
-889 VYHLQWATQ
+889 YHLQWTTQ

-909 TPDGETLPGTAGVVT
+909 TPDGETLPGTAGEVT
-924 VNYGAEHTVS
+924 VNYGAEHTVDS
-934 PVLTKNDVYETAAG
+934 VLTKNNVYETAAG
-948 LGWTFLGWEQD
+948 LGWTFLGWEQND
-959 DTDKTMRDPGYK
+959 VSKTMRDPGYK

-976 ENITLTA
+976 EDITLTA
-983 KWEKKMFRVTYADP
+983 KWEEKMFRVTYDDP

-1004 MPDPLSVDVQ
+1004 MPNPLYEDVQ

-1020 LASAPT
+1020 LAGDPT

-1038 GATKVTAD
+1038 GATEVTDD
-1046 FKVTEAVTLN
+1046 FEVTGNVTLT
-1056 AHWLVK
+1056 AHWKVK
-1062 VTYVTGYTGSET
+1062 VTYVTGYAGSET

-1079 AVDVPEGETTLLP
+1079 AVDVPEGETTVLP

-1103 WAKPSSTTANAGGP
+1103 WAKPDSTTANAGGP
-1117 GDSYTADAPITLTG
+1117 GGDYTADAPITLTG

-1161 TTASGKSGTSAANG
+1161 TTASGKSGTSAADG

-1207 AGGNSEEKE
+1207 AGGNSDEKE

-1260 FDAWNDG
+1260 FAAWNDG
-1267 TGDHDPGDKL
+1267 AADRDPGDAL
-1277 AISKQTELEAKWTR
+1277 TISKKTELEAKWTR
-1291 KQSTVEFEMGTNGG
+1291 KQSTVKFEMGTNGG

-1326 AMPLT
+1326 TMPLT

-1340 GWNQTSGATTG
+1340 GWNQTSSATTG

-1379 VNWGSNVGTAPNTPA
+1379 VNWGTNVGTAPNTPSA
-1394 SVTKVKGTTQATAPN
+1394 VTKVKGTTQATAPN

-1419 WYTNEACTEGK
+1419 WYTNEACTTGK
-1430 VAVGDPIPEG
+1430 VAVGDPVPEG

-1460 VDGAQ
+1460 LDGAQ

-1522 EGVIVNIPYY
+1522 TGVVVNIPYY

-1546 KYDETHKAET
+1546 KYDEDHVEET
-1556 TNAADNEAS
+1556 TDAADNEVS
-1565 IVVPYHADVTWTAN
+1565 IVVPYHAEVTWTAN

-1630 NVNGDPETKQGGAS
+1630 NVNGAPEKQKGGTG
-1644 DNIKAITLVTT
+1644 DNIKEIKLVTT

-1668 SITVSYDSSKKVWK
+1668 DITVSYDSEKDVWK

-1758 RVLVELNDTITAL
+1758 RVLVELNNTITAL

-1785 VTGQAA
+1785 VTGAA
-1791 GETVNF
+1791 VGETVNF

-1826 RHKTATGTLTDVNAN
+1826 RHKTDTGTLTNVNAN
-1841 GVVLYPTG
+1841 GVVLYPTR
-1849 TVTGGKTGVKQTA
+1849 TTTGGKTGVKQTA
-1862 DGTYKVTE
+1862 DGTYKVTG
-1870 LDPDTTYDIWINGF
+1870 LDPETTYDIWINGF
-1884 KVGLGNKQVTS
+1884 QVGLGKKQVTS
-1895 DDADG
+1895 ANANG
-1900 TVPVI
+1900 KVPVI

-1914 DGGNGTTDRKVGLN
+1914 DSGNGTTGRAVGLN
-1928 SASGTAAIVPNGAA
+1928 SASGTEAIVPNGAA
-1942 VTTAAP
+1942 VTTDAP
-1948 TVKVTATANTPDYR
+1948 TVKVTAAAKTPNYR

-1970 AGKPY
+1970 TGKTY

-1985 ADVDKDTAGW
+1985 ADVDKDTTGW
-1995 TIASMTADVELT
+1995 TIASMTDDVELT

-2017 AVKAAATA
+2017 AVKAPGTA
-2025 VSTVTPTVQTGVGS
+2025 ISTVTPTVQTGIGS

-2071 GIIGGDGMLYTDAAC
+2071 GITGGDGKLYTDAAC
-2086 TTELKAADYKTTTV
+2086 TTELKATDHKTTTV
-2100 AYAKSSADA
+2100 AYAHSSADA

-2135 NVKVKLGADG
+2135 NVKVKLGSGG
-2145 TEQTTNS
+2145 TEQTTNAN
-2152 SGIATFSV
+2152 GIATFSV

-2174 NLATGALVATGE
+2174 DLTTGALVATGE

-2227 LFGSGT
+2227 LFGTGT
-2233 PTAATDSIILQAK
+2233 PTDATDSIILQAK
-2246 PDTTNSTAVK
+2246 PDATNQTDVK
-2256 AVANDAANAHYRIDS
+2256 ATANDATNAHYRIAS
-2271 WSADVGTVPSGA
+2271 WSADVGSVPSGT
-2283 AASGNYTLPA
+2283 ASSGKYTLPA
-2293 KTDTDLAAHEGAITV
+2293 KTDTALAAHEGAITV

-2320 AKDTVSVPATIGVQV
+2320 AKDTVSVPAAIGVQV
-2335 KKTGDASY
+2335 KKTGDANY
-2343 VAGDYVLV
+2343 ATDDYVLV
-2351 DAGSSADAHV
+2351 DAGSSADAHMNV
-2361 KGTIPAGK
+2361 NGTMPAEK
-2369 YFKDWTVDSGSG
+2369 YFKDWTVTSGSG
-2381 KFNTAKTDKGYEK
+2381 TFNTARTDKGYEK
-2394 TADNVFY
+2394 IADNVFY

-2435 NTVKFTIRDAK
+2435 NKVKFTIRDAK
-2446 DVKETF
+2446 DVTETF
-2452 AFTGVSGT
+2452 AFTDVSGN
-2460 AVPPVLDT
+2460 AVNPVLGT
-2468 DYTKTTADGVI
+2468 DYTKTTAGGVT

-2498 TIAYKLDDVNGDT
+2498 TIDYKLDDVDGDT
-2511 SSHTNKVSPLSK
+2511 GSHTNKVPDMSK

-2546 SDTLNVDKTDDRG
+2546 SDTLNVDDTEDHG
-2559 TAEYKSHKNENIDPL
+2559 TAEYLSHKNENIDPL
-2574 DELTLQWFYAA
+2574 DKLTLKWFYAA
-2585 TDPQERA
+2585 TDPGERA

-2607 YPTGWHRLM
+2607 YPAGWNVLTGV
-2616 GTEGFT
+2616 GDFT
-2622 GTGTTYT
+2622 GPKTGDTYAD
-2629 NIPHYP
+2629 IPHYA
-2635 GRTNILIKGQ
+2635 GKGNDNIKGR

-2672 HITVKKDDKTVGAA
+2672 HITVKKDDKTVEAA
-2686 TGYSVWLWPADETAA
+2686 TGYTVRLWPTDGGTFAAATAIQ
-2701 FDATSDKAIET
+2701 TT
-2712 EYNATKKTFDTA
+2712 YNTTNKTFDTA

-2739 TVEGGTA
+2739 TVEGGAA

-2754 ITGTGNAKTVNYY
+2754 ITGTGNTATVNYY
-2767 GVRAVTTDLL
+2767 GVRAVATDLL

-2786 EDFITKTAPDT
+2786 EDFTTKTAPDT

-2818 SGTTVTATPSKAWAS
+2818 SGTTVTATPSKAWDS

-2839 NWSVQAQDSK
+2839 NWSVQAQDNK
-2849 NDGTNA
+2849 GDGTNA

-2885 QMEQRTYTVTGDLK
+2885 QMEQRTYTVTGRLI

-2910 TLTSGAHSFTGTI
+2910 TLTSGAHSFTGSI
-2923 GNSKTAPATVTFT
+2923 SNGKTAPATVTFT

-2965 YKAPAATAAEW
+2965 YKAPAKTAEEW
-2976 TANPVSNADKVTVS
+2976 KADPVSNADEVTVS

-3008 LTVVDAHKTTPAYD
+3008 LTVVDAHKDDPAYD

-3076 ITNGAGDV
+3076 ITNDAGNV
-3084 YTGTQGTAGTLV
+3084 YTGTQDTDGTLV
-3096 DGEVTITGLDQ
+3096 DGEVTITGLGQ
-3107 LTGGKVKLDPG
+3107 LTGGKVKLAPG
-3118 ESKTFGLTTGG
+3118 ESKTFGLTTKG
-3129 GLNAYDGDTYSFEFS
+3129 GLDAYDDDTYSFEFS

-3159 VTYNYKMVVDPVEI
+3159 VTYNYKMVVNPVEI

-3197 GKDDLTVGAKT
+3197 GKGDLTVGPKT
-3208 NNNDTDPTDHDLIYT
+3208 ANDAADPTSGDLIYT
-3223 WYYTDWD
+3223 WYVAAWNDA
-3230 REVTLDKTN
+3230 VTLDKNT
-3239 GVPKFKGTNT
+3239 GKPKLGDVVLPVGQGT
-3249 VLHLGTGDI
+3249 I
-3258 SDNGKSYTPA
+3258 SDNGKTYTPTAA
-3268 DNEHGKALYLVIKG
+3268 DKGKALYLVVKG
-3282 RSGSNAKS
+3282 RPGSNATS
-3290 AAMTPNVDEGEP
+3290 AAMTPNPEENDP
-3302 VVLVPYQGVVQIH
+3302 VVLVPYQGVVQIR
-3315 EDDVLMNA
+3315 EDDVLMNT
-3323 DTRAGDYVV
+3323 DTQAGDYVV
-3332 ELRRKDA
+3332 ELRRKGA

-3345 IPMQWDGDKDAFVTN
+3345 IPMQWDGDKVAFVTN

-3365 ARDPEWTA
+3365 ARDPDWAAE
-3373 GSGTEPTAWEYEVW
+3373 SGTEPTAWEYEVW

-3392 GGADKTKLQ
+3392 GDNKATLQ
-3401 NTGLVINVG
+3401 NTGLVIKVA
-3410 NKDNDHIVDYYK
+3410 NKDQDHIVDYYK
-3422 VLIGETDVTQ
+3422 VLIGETNVTQ
-3432 GIYEGKLADLTAGGI
+3432 GIYEEKLDDLTAGGI
-3447 FLTKATLTQ
+3447 FLTKATLAQ
-3456 PKPKAETT
+3456 AKPKAETT

-3483 FTYDNWTKDYKMTWS
+3483 FTYDNWEKDYKMTWS

-3510 DVSVHRA
+3510 DMSVHRA
-3517 YSAKETRTVETTL
+3517 YSAKETKVVNTTL

-3549 VITMALGG
+3549 VITMTLGG

-3591 TTEATGVDG
+3591 ADG

-3621 AQTDGKTTPSITVN
+3621 AQTDGTNPSITVN

-3649 LGDGYAMSVTDDVPT
+3649 LGDGYAMSVTDNVPT

-3684 ADATV
+3684 VDATV

-3723 NEGNDDSRTIKDLT
+3723 NEGNDDIRTIT
-3737 VNPLDATNITAGTL
+3737 NVGVNEIDKQNITITTL
-3751 GKTQLAPGESTTL
+3751 GTNTLAPGASTTL
-3764 ELTIDPDEAVGSTIH
+3764 ELTIAPGLAVGDTIH
-3779 YKAEFSF
+3779 YKAEFNF
-3786 TSTGTPEK
+3786 TGGGK
-3794 TAKVTYELTVVI
+3794 NAKVTYELTVVV
-3806 DPLPFTAVDTEPGA
+3806 DPLPFTAVSTKAGT
-3820 TEGTRTVK
+3820 TEGTHTVN
-3828 EYTVQPAPDEADAVT
+3828 EYTVQPAPEGADAVKDT
-3843 DETVASGADVLTKL
+3843 TITPAGADKKTGLTYD
-3857 THGTDYAYKW
+3857 TDYAYKW
-3867 VRTATSVADL
+3867 VRTAMDVDL
-3877 TNADVTWSNGTVTL
+3877 TNADVTWNNGTVTL

-3925 KAGTVNATGA
+3925 KSGTVNATGA

-3946 GTIQIKEDATDPVKG
+3946 GTIQIKEDTTDPVKG
-3961 AADPGYKVQ
+3961 ATDPGYHVW
-3970 FIPAGGGAAI
+3970 FIPAGGTDADKVKAT
-3980 DGVWNGKTDNTA
+3980 WNGKTDNTA

-4004 YTVKVSRAKGPAWQT
+4004 YTVKVSRANGWGGDTEA
-4019 ADHMV
+4019 AHMV
-4024 TLAGVTITNDDRT
+4024 TLAGVTITNDNRT

-4054 YQDGTKDTGETFQNA
+4054 YQTGTKDTGETFQNA

-4080 ELTTDTPV
+4080 ELTTGTPV
-4088 LANQTV
+4088 LASQTV
-4094 KAKSTNGWDQ
+4094 KAKSTNGWGQ

-4130 QQDRDTAKGENAF
+4130 QQDSDTAKGDNAF

-4158 QNTYEVTGN
+4158 QNTYEVTGY

-4174 SGGVVSKVEMVG
+4174 TGGEVSKVEMVG

-4206 NSISVGSDGV
+4206 NSISVGSDGL
-4216 QGNAGDTVKITVV
+4216 QGNNGDTVKITVV
-4229 KGEYTITAYEGTNTV
+4229 KGEYTITAYEGTDTV
-4244 ITEVTIGADGVVTTE
+4244 ITEVTIGADGVVITE

-4273 AAMAEDE
+4273 ADMAGDE

-4294 GQALSLSVADGHTDH
+4294 GEALSLSVEDGHTDH
-4309 EATSTTLDNNNQAKH
+4309 HEATSTILDNNNQAKH

-4372 LGSALGAGDKVTVT
+4372 LGSALAAGDKVTVT
-4386 GVPTTGEV
+4386 GVPTAGAV
-4394 IAAGDTA
+4394 IEAGDTA

-4413 NTDDGIYIFRFTSN
+4413 NTDDGIYIFRFTSG
-4427 TTDTSGNLITGPTVY
+4427 TTDTSGDPVTGPTVY

-4454 VEVDAAQDATTKVMS
+4454 MEVDAAQDATTKVMS

-4484 VSYEDAAG
+4484 VDHDGKTETTPVAAN
-4492 ATQTGT
+4492 T
-4498 ASSKGLTDNDV
+4498 KGLTDNDV
-4509 SFIWFYADSDDL
+4509 SFVWYYADSDDL
-4521 TADSFT
+4521 TKDSFT
-4527 LSGGTVQP
+4527 LNGGTVQP

-4566 QKNTDCNA
+4566 QKSATCNA

-4615 EGDDAIVRK
+4615 EGNDAIVRK

-4638 KISFVATQADNADPA
+4638 TISFVATQADNADPA

-4668 FSSTTD
+4668 FTSTTA

-4699 DKGYSLVESDEEL
+4699 DKGYNLADAETNDVEA

-4720 YNGSKNVVVAIAP
+4720 YNGSKHVVVAIAP

-4749 LNADTWEKVAS
+4749 LDTVGPEADKVWEKAA
-4760 TVGGTIGEDGN
+4760 GAANGTIGNDGD
-4771 YVLKSDWITT
+4771 YVLKKSWITT
-4781 NLQLT
+4781 NLQLN
-4786 GLVAGEYT
+4786 GLAAGEYT
-4794 ITFYDLDKGEYKVDG
+4794 ITFYDLDKGEYKLDG
-4809 GKPVLKD
+4809 GKPVLKG

-4831 VTGGEVEVDARVK
+4831 VTGGEVDVDARVK

-4871 GTTATLRTSGG
+4871 GTTAKLKTSGG
-4882 SVTITATPADGYEF
+4882 SVTITATPDAGYEF

-4950 QFEGTAPAMSAN
+4950 SFEGTAPQMTAS

-4976 AADLAAAG
+4976 VDDLAAAG

-5010 VDTNVESSDAN
+5010 VDTNVESGDAN

-5035 ATATETGVTTIAKVT
+5035 ATADKTGAAIIKKVT
-5050 IDVEPGE
+5050 IDVERGE
-5057 LKINGEA
+5057 LTINGAA
-5064 FAVPSGA
+5064 FAVPADA

-5086 VTDQASTEVIGAG
+5086 VADQASTEVIGAD

-5117 GNDREDPTEV
+5117 GNDRATEV

-5142 AGAEKWNYTCEPV
+5142 EGAEKWNYKPTEV
-5155 KLSFHVDKPPQTIY
+5155 TLEFHVDKPPQTIY

-5176 GGMVVAGTTYK
+5176 GGMVVTGTTYEY
-5187 DPADGTAMTGK
+5187 PADGTTMTGK

-5208 DPTTRRLGESITY
+5208 DPTTKRLGESITY

-5240 MSLTRAELTGFA
+5240 MSLTRAELTGFG

-5261 EPTWADDD
+5261 KATWADGD
-5269 TLEFDLG
+5269 TLDFDLV
-5276 LTAISGKVWVGD
+5276 LTAVSGKVWVGD
-5288 HTATIEVTGY
+5288 HTAVFEVTGY

-5347 DIKNPDFDEPDLE
+5347 DIKNPDFAEPDLE

-5411 DDITEPEKTTLNDK
+5411 DEIVDDTTLN
-5425 GKDDPT
+5425 GKDKTDDS
-5431 TDVTKTDTTVTIT
+5431 TDVTKTDKTVTIT

-5488 YNTGWYWATKD
+5488 YNTGWYWASKD
-5499 EPDTPLPGDTKLEG
+5499 DPDTPLPGDTKLEG
-5513 GKTYVLTVKLDPN
+5513 GKTYILTVKLDPN

-5565 DAYGNYTL
+5565 DADGNYTL
-5573 RYHFTVPSNNPPPP
+5573 RYHFAVPSPSNPPV
-5587 PPECPY
+5587 ETCPY

-5686 GNFWPEKDITRAQ
+5686 GTFGPEKDITRAQ
-5699 VAAIIAR
+5699 VATIIAR
-5706 AILPGYVEKEN
+5706 AILPGFKEGAD
-5717 YGNIGGYTDVAGH
+5717 YGNIGGYTDVTGH

-5736 AYCTKYGVFKG
+5736 AYCSKYGVFKG

-5771 DGVSPAGEIPFTD
+5771 DGVTPAGEIPFTD

-5830 YLKRGVNA
+5830 YLKRDVNA
-5838 EGLADLTKYIKGEA
+5838 EGLADLTPYLKGEA

-5863 PDVSENRWSYY
+5863 PDVPEKRWSYY
-5874 EVIEASNDHEFYY
+5874 DVIEASNDHEFYY

-5912 VDSIHPAAGA
+5912 VDSINPAAGA

>member
-1 MMKKFWNRA
+1 MKHSMKRA
-10 VSWLLAATMTLS
+10 LS
-22 LVPTTAL
+22 LVLAVIMTLGLLPTSTF
-29 AARWDEETPETPA
+29 AARWDEETPETPV
-42 TDDRVVDTQRKEDG
+42 TDDRVVDTQRKEDE
-56 EQPEN
+56 EQPEV
-61 PDGPDDPVNP
+61 PEGPDDPVKPTWALNGIDIEFHADGSWTAKVHTNAAP
-71 DWDDLVINAEINPDG
+71 GTNAGDWGFL
-86 TWTVNIGANSHL
+86 
-98 NASLGQWVLALV
+98 LV
-110 PNLKADGYGYTPK
+110 PLYGKDGYVQPGEENVT
-123 GLYEVEGSLS
+123 GA
-133 DGIQN
+133 N
-138 TTNMESVLG
+138 TTNFAALKNHFTQATVGLTEDIIFGKGGGAGSMTTDSNGDFVIDSDSPLPSSNDLKTSIDGIVGVGRGPSDVINFRVLFLAKSAESHVTETTTTYGGGLADSVWVVNLSDAANPTIQKKEG
-147 DTGLT
+147 DTLSDDEGGLANVEPGATPRVTIPLYNTSGTEYTIPFDNTTNIPGATEYVSGSGNYTMVSKTETTTSSLSTGTMQFDLDDQEPQNLEFKVPYYT
-152 AAHWFVTGGTGIR
+152 AEGNKVDTITVKVMVIKAEMVAEEVVFRVSAKDLGASSTASPISIPITLDLSVMMYTGLFTHVDEPAEATPQDSDLGLSFEPDATSTFTPDPNGSIAADMYIESDITMIYGTLTDTVDGTG
-165 LSATDGS
+165 TDHTGTAS
-172 YTFSSDDYNE
+172 
-182 LPTFDELTPLLDGFV
+182 
-197 DQDGN
+197 
-202 PVDLN
+202 
-207 AGIPF
+207 
-212 YVVLTTAQG
+212 VVLT
-221 ATGLAPVE
+221 P
-229 ATMTPPELLRADD
+229 
-242 ITIKFDMNGTVWQ
+242 
-255 LQQPDGSWV
+255 
-264 DKIEDWGAG
+264 
-273 SAKVTLSNSH
+273 
-283 LTENALVLFD
+283 
-293 GDSGMFVDSEISVG
+293 
-307 EPLASLI
+307 
-314 SLRAASFTPNSGDGT
+314 
-329 IPAAGTTDW
+329 
-338 TVDLSAAMSVT
+338 
-349 RDMSSTVKVTYYYGT
+349 
-364 VVHSMS
+364 
-370 FNINLVFAGG
+370 
-380 WEAKD
+380 
-385 ISLTASEG
+385 
-393 YDETAKA
+393 
-400 SQWFTWTGEDPTQV
+400 
-414 NGSTF
+414 STF
-419 GTASEDGYGTFAG
+419 GKSE
-432 DVDYYDV
+432 
-439 STSFK
+439 
-444 IYLEDGTEVEEGTE
+444 TE
-458 TFVSKDKKIRVEYTP
+458 Y
-473 VTGLTQKED
+473 
-482 KTPYK
+482 
-487 NELYLYDASG
+487 
-497 NLAVFMVTFTVNPNA
+497 
-512 NFTVT
+512 
-517 YDPNGGNWGGDTTP
+517 
-531 KTQTGMPGTNLALP
+531 
-545 DPAPT
+545 
-550 RTGYKFN
+550 
-557 GWWTDADN
+557 
-565 TKGTQVTAADTIPTG
+565 
-580 GATYYAHWAENIGQV
+580 
-595 NVYLGTTK
+595 
-603 SDTPGVPT
+603 
-611 LVKDG
+611 
-616 NTVTHTSKPSA
+616 SA
-627 GTYVFNELEA
+627 GYTYRTMIHVAGGVFESEY
-637 GTYDIVIGGATV
+637 GGYSSFDIPVKIIVEPSVVEKTYDIAFANSTTAPGTSDMSTGLPLAISGKKAAETVTWANDPAATGWV
-649 GTLAVVE
+649 FKGWSKTD
-656 GGTKNENVY
+656 GGTVAIAKDAKSYTVSASDADGSNTITLYAVWDQLKYDINYVSAHGTKPDNDTDIPYGTTGKKVAAMGGLDANGNVTESGHIWHFDGWQDESGTAVNVGDAIEATGITKD
-665 YHTYTYNANVP
+665 HTYTA
-676 SGAGTATGMPSN
+676 
-688 GMVLRGTQ
+688 Q
-696 IDYPTEPKLTG
+696 WTEM
-707 YSFGGWRVGSADSTT
+707 F
-722 IWDSGKQTISQNT
+722 
-735 QFYAVWEG
+735 
-743 NTATV
+743 
-748 TVKKDAGNYT
+748 
-758 GYTGALSLRA
+758 
-768 DGESTITGAQN
+768 
-779 ATNKYIFTFGTLKA
+779 
-793 GVTYHIY
+793 
-800 VGNEDT
+800 
-806 EETVTT
+806 
-812 VEGSD
+812 
-817 AKGTVQYYTVTYK
+817 TVTYK
-830 YHDEIPTDDTDIV
+830 YYDGTTADTSELV
-843 LKNKTGTFPN
+843 ASGGKGTLPN
-853 YPTWAGHTAN
+853 YPTWAGHSAN
-863 GWYTAATGGTKAGDG
+863 GWYTTQAGGTKVGDG
-878 GAATPAITATT
+878 GADTPAITANVT
-889 VYHLQWATQ
+889 YHLQWSQ
-898 TRTITYDWGTV
+898 IMHHVTYDWGTV
-909 TPDGETLPGTAGVVT
+909 DNGSGAAMVPYGVGKPTQADVAEGRTFDVSTALDTST
-924 VNYGAEHTVS
+924 VYTNGS
-934 PVLTKNDVYETAAG
+934 AAG
-948 LGWTFLGWEQD
+948 LGYNFVKWVATGGATGD
-959 DTDKTMRDPGYK
+959 KGPGDTVTMG
-971 FTSVT
+971 TSD
-976 ENITLTA
+976 ITLTA
-983 KWEKKMFRVTYADP
+983 QWEPKNYTVSYVKGTTGSPAAATIAD
-997 NSHAASG
+997 NSKQ
-1004 MPDPLSVDVQ
+1004 VQ
-1014 QGATHT
+1014 HGATHT
-1020 LASAPT
+1020 V
-1026 GKTGYSFNGWYN
+1026 G
-1038 GATKVTAD
+1038 
-1046 FKVTEAVTLN
+1046 
-1056 AHWLVK
+1056 
-1062 VTYVTGYTGSET
+1062 
-1074 VATPA
+1074 
-1079 AVDVPEGETTLLP
+1079 
-1092 TLSATDYDFQG
+1092 TDG
-1103 WAKPSSTTANAGGP
+1103 
-1117 GDSYTADAPITLTG
+1117 
-1131 VWVKN
+1131 
-1136 PGTAKIKVTK
+1136 GTAV
-1146 DGSAYSGVTVMLYSG
+1146 
-1161 TTASGKSGTSAANG
+1161 
-1175 TISIASVPEGDY
+1175 
-1187 NLYVTIDGTATDTGV
+1187 
-1202 DIHVP
+1202 
-1207 AGGNSEEKE
+1207 
-1216 VKYWTVTYK
+1216 
-1225 DTAAH
+1225 
-1230 HTGSLP
+1230 
-1236 SVATVLDGKQHTV
+1236 
-1249 AAAPTAATGYK
+1249 
-1260 FDAWNDG
+1260 
-1267 TGDHDPGDKL
+1267 
-1277 AISKQTELEAKWTR
+1277 
-1291 KQSTVEFEMGTNGG
+1291 
-1305 TFKTGT
+1305 
-1311 GGGAQSQTGPTGEAI
+1311 
-1326 AMPLT
+1326 
-1331 PELANFHFV
+1331 
-1340 GWNQTSGATTG
+1340 TG
-1351 VTSGINFPADEGVTD
+1351 VTSGWQFGSWDKTGTLTITADTTITAQWQVKVSYALDGGTLTDYPADHWVDYNTVDGDFPADPPTKAGWNFLNWKDGGGNVVTAASKFTEPTTVTAQWSKKTTSVTFHWNNGTAQSTKVDGEALTAVTSGIPTPSRTGYHWDSKWYTDTTYATEATLTFPADGNLDVYAQLLPDAHTITYDPGAATGATIAAADKTQAVVYDQTDATAAASGIISGYTAGRWTFLHWKVDGSNKTYAAGATLDRITGDVKLVAQWQETGKIKFNPGTGANWVAGTAATIYQKSGNVGATTSAPASSTMAKTGYHFDHWENGAGDTVNTFTFATD
-1366 TYHPIWDYTITYH
+1366 TYGANASDWTKATEYTAVWEPDEKTVTFNRNYTSTDSTTVATWTRDYD
-1379 VNWGSNVGTAPNTPA
+1379 GTVLGTE
-1394 SVTKVKGTTQATAPN
+1394 TKLPEPTRT
-1409 LTPDYYTLEG
+1409 YYTLDG
-1419 WYTNEACTEGK
+1419 WYTERTGGTKIDGTETVTGDVTYYAHWTQK
-1430 VAVGDPIPEG
+1430 TSNVVINFKKTAVSSTTGADFNVTGTVELNGTGYTNSVSNDKTVKINGVPQGATSYDLYFEGVDTIVNITVGD
-1440 TKDLYAKWVRKQA
+1440 AA
-1453 KITVQFS
+1453 
-1460 VDGAQ
+1460 DGA
-1465 DTWPTGWDEIS
+1465 DMTP
-1476 VTGPDGATWKAKSTD
+1476 VTVDFYEMEVNTNGKGTA
-1491 KQKEYILDR
+1491 
-1500 GASYTVTD
+1500 
-1508 GHYSRTVTAAEFGD
+1508 TVTAANTALVVTDG
-1522 EGVIVNIPYY
+1522 GVKTTTLSASATDDTGRKIIVMKGGKVDWAYSETTPNY
-1532 TMKAQTKGSGTVEV
+1532 TFAYWDADTEANKTNPSLTVN
-1546 KYDETHKAET
+1546 DASATHKAYFAKSSFDAFLVVTINTQEQGDYTKGIKKVELVDGTGASLGTPTYADGHWVVKTIANSKSGNWKVTTEDGGTYTASMLKDET
-1556 TNAADNEAS
+1556 EQTMDFFGVKVVGTLPTGGLTAKVKAPTSTAPAS
-1565 IVVPYHADVTWTAN
+1565 RVVVPLGTAVTASETH
-1579 PNPNYGVKKWGTSSA
+1579 SA
-1594 TLANDTSKTKTESNV
+1594 GYTP
-1609 EAGKTKVVE
+1609 
-1618 FGKEAFDTYLVV
+1618 
-1630 NVNGDPETKQGGAS
+1630 GDW
-1644 DNIKAITLVTT
+1644 
-1655 NNGTTQVKDTAGN
+1655 KDTA
-1668 SITVSYDSSKKVWK
+1668 
-1682 ASGVANTAAN
+1682 
-1692 NQPYWRVETFDDGVR
+1692 
-1707 YLAAS
+1707 
-1712 VEDKTADA
+1712 
-1720 TDAQKTK
+1720 
-1727 TMNLYGVTTAA
+1727 
-1738 KSAMEKS
+1738 
-1745 RAVMTAGSAAAKS
+1745 
-1758 RVLVELNDTITAL
+1758 
-1771 TVDPADGYTHSGWT
+1771 DPAKAHVSFTGTNKST
-1785 VTGQAA
+1785 VTLQDNTGTDNDYTNNADL
-1791 GETVNF
+1791 EI
-1797 GAKTFALTA
+1797 
-1806 AVEDDVVLTPTFTF
+1806 TPTYTF

-1826 RHKTATGTLTDVNAN
+1826 RHKTDTGTLTNVNAN

-1849 TVTGGKTGVKQTA
+1849 TTTGGKTGVKQTA
-1862 DGTYKVTE
+1862 DGTYKVTG
-1870 LDPDTTYDIWINGF
+1870 LDPETTYDIWINGF
-1884 KVGLGNKQVTS
+1884 QVGLGKKQVTS
-1895 DDADG
+1895 ANANG
-1900 TVPVI
+1900 KVPVI

-1914 DGGNGTTDRKVGLN
+1914 DSGNGTTGRAVGLN
-1928 SASGTAAIVPNGAA
+1928 SASGTEAIVPNGAA
-1942 VTTAAP
+1942 VTTDAP
-1948 TVKVTATANTPDYR
+1948 TVKVTATEKTPNYR

-1970 AGKPY
+1970 TGKTY

-1995 TIASMTADVELT
+1995 TITSMTADVELT

-2017 AVKAAATA
+2017 AVESPGTAA
-2025 VSTVTPTVQTGVGS
+2025 STVKPTVQTGIGS

-2071 GIIGGDGMLYTDAAC
+2071 GITGGDGKLYTDAAC

-2100 AYAKSSADA
+2100 AYAHSSADA

-2135 NVKVKLGADG
+2135 NVKVKLGSGG
-2145 TEQTTNS
+2145 TEQTTDAN
-2152 SGIATFSV
+2152 GLATFSV
-2160 TKGEYEAYANGTSA
+2160 TKGEYEAYANGTSKD
-2174 NLATGALVATGE
+2174 LTTGTLVATGE

-2227 LFGSGT
+2227 LFGTGT
-2233 PTAATDSIILQAK
+2233 PTDATDSIILQAK
-2246 PDTTNSTAVK
+2246 PDATNQTDVK
-2256 AVANDAANAHYRIDS
+2256 ATANDATNAHYRIAS
-2271 WSADVGTVPSGA
+2271 WSADVGSVPSGT
-2283 AASGNYTLPA
+2283 ASSGKYTLPA
-2293 KTDTDLAAHEGAITV
+2293 KTDTALAAHEGAITV

-2320 AKDTVSVPATIGVQV
+2320 AKDTVSVPAAIGVQV
-2335 KKTGDASY
+2335 KKTGDANY
-2343 VAGDYVLV
+2343 ATDDYVLV
-2351 DAGSSADAHV
+2351 DAGSSADAHMNV
-2361 KGTIPAGK
+2361 NGTMPAEK
-2369 YFKDWTVDSGSG
+2369 YFKDWTVASGSG
-2381 KFNTAKTDKGYEK
+2381 TFNTAKTDKGYVK

-2435 NTVKFTIRDAK
+2435 NKVKFTIRDAK
-2446 DVKETF
+2446 DVTETF
-2452 AFTGVSGT
+2452 VFTDVSGS
-2460 AVPPVLDT
+2460 AVTPVLNT
-2468 DYTKTTADGVI
+2468 DYTKTTAGGVT

-2498 TIAYKLDDVNGDT
+2498 TIDYKLDDVDGDDG
-2511 SSHTNKVSPLSK
+2511 SHTNKVPDMSK

-2535 LTETKIQVKDG
+2535 LTETKIQVQDG
-2546 SDTLNVDKTDDRG
+2546 SKTLNVDDTEEHG
-2559 TAEYKSHKNENIDPL
+2559 TAEYLSHKNSAIDPL
-2574 DELTLQWFYAA
+2574 DKLTLQWFYAD
-2585 TDPQERA
+2585 TDPKERA
-2592 LTAEEIAG
+2592 LTAAEIAG

-2607 YPTGWHRLM
+2607 YPAGWNVLTGV
-2616 GTEGFT
+2616 GGFT
-2622 GTGTTYT
+2622 GPKTGDTYAE
-2629 NIPHYP
+2629 IPYYA
-2635 GRTNILIKGQ
+2635 GKGNDDIKGQ

-2672 HITVKKDDKTVGAA
+2672 HITVKKDDVAVEAA
-2686 TGYSVWLWPADETAA
+2686 TGYTVRLWPTDGGTFAAATAIQ
-2701 FDATSDKAIET
+2701 TT
-2712 EYNATKKTFDTA
+2712 YNATNKTFDTA

-2754 ITGTGNAKTVNYY
+2754 ITGTGNTATVNYY
-2767 GVRAVTTDLL
+2767 GVRAVATDLL

-2786 EDFITKTAPDT
+2786 EDFTTKTAPDT

-2811 TSGTGVV
+2811 TSGKGVV

-2839 NWSVQAQDSK
+2839 NWSVRAQDNK

-2855 DPTLTYGTEG
+2855 EPTLTYGTEG

-2910 TLTSGAHSFTGTI
+2910 TLTSGAHSFAGTI

-2965 YKAPAATAAEW
+2965 YKAPAATAADW
-2976 TANPVSNADKVTVS
+2976 AADPVSNADKVTVS

-3084 YTGTQGTAGTLV
+3084 YTGTQDTAGTLV
-3096 DGEVTITGLDQ
+3096 DGEVTITGLAQ

-3129 GLNAYDGDTYSFEFS
+3129 GLDAYDGDTYSFEFS

-3159 VTYNYKMVVDPVEI
+3159 VTYNYKMVVNPVEI

-3197 GKDDLTVGAKT
+3197 GKGDLTVGPKT
-3208 NNNDTDPTDHDLIYT
+3208 ANDAADPTSGDLIYT
-3223 WYYTDWD
+3223 WYVAAWD
-3230 REVTLDKTN
+3230 DAVTLDKNTGEPKLG
-3239 GVPKFKGTNT
+3239 GVVLPVGQGT
-3249 VLHLGTGDI
+3249 I
-3258 SDNGKSYTPA
+3258 SDNGKTYTPTAA
-3268 DNEHGKALYLVIKG
+3268 DKGKALYLVVKG
-3282 RSGSNAKS
+3282 RPGSNATS
-3290 AAMTPNVDEGEP
+3290 AAMTPNPEENDP
-3302 VVLVPYQGVVQIH
+3302 VVLVPYQGVVQIR
-3315 EDDVLMNA
+3315 EDDVLMNT
-3323 DTRAGDYVV
+3323 DTQAGDYVV
-3332 ELRRKDA
+3332 ELRRKGA

-3345 IPMQWDGDKDAFVTN
+3345 IPMQWDGDKVAFVTN

-3365 ARDPEWTA
+3365 ARDPDWA
-3373 GSGTEPTAWEYEVW
+3373 ADSGTEPTAWEYEVW

-3392 GGADKTKLQ
+3392 GDNKATLQ
-3401 NTGLVINVG
+3401 NTGLVIKVA
-3410 NKDNDHIVDYYK
+3410 NKDQDHIVDYYK
-3422 VLIGETDVTQ
+3422 VLIGETNVTQ
-3432 GIYEGKLADLTAGGI
+3432 GIYEEKLDDLTAGGI
-3447 FLTKATLTQ
+3447 FLTKAALDQ
-3456 PKPKAETT
+3456 AKPKAETT

-3476 QKGNDVT
+3476 QKGNEVT
-3483 FTYDNWTKDYKMTWS
+3483 FTYDNWEKDYKMTWS

-3510 DVSVHRA
+3510 DMSVRRA
-3517 YSAKETRTVETTL
+3517 YSAKETKVVNTTL

-3549 VITMALGG
+3549 VITMTLGG

-3591 TTEATGVDG
+3591 ADG
-3600 YTTAATV
+3600 YTTTATV

-3612 KSWSYTYGG
+3612 KNWSYTYGG
-3621 AQTDGKTTPSITVN
+3621 AQTDGKTNPSITVN

-3649 LGDGYAMSVTDDVPT
+3649 LGDGYAMSVTDNVPT
-3664 NVDDITGAT
+3664 NVDDITDAT

-3684 ADATV
+3684 VDATV

-3723 NEGNDDSRTIKDLT
+3723 NEGNDDTRTIT
-3737 VNPLDATNITAGTL
+3737 NVSVNEIDKQNITITTL
-3751 GKTQLAPGESTTL
+3751 GTNTLAPGATTTL
-3764 ELTIDPDEAVGSTIH
+3764 ELTIAPGLAVGDTIH

-3786 TSTGTPEK
+3786 TGGGK
-3794 TAKVTYELTVVI
+3794 NAKVTYELTVVV
-3806 DPLPFTAVDTEPGA
+3806 DPLPFTAVSTKAGT
-3820 TEGTRTVK
+3820 TEGTHTVN
-3828 EYTVQPAPDEADAVT
+3828 EYTVQPAPEGADAVKDT
-3843 DETVASGADVLTKL
+3843 TITPAGADKKTGLTYD
-3857 THGTDYAYKW
+3857 TDYVYKW
-3867 VRTATSVADL
+3867 VRTAMDVDL
-3877 TNADVTWSNGTVTL
+3877 TNADVTWNNGTVTL

-3925 KAGTVNATGA
+3925 KSGTVNATGA

-3946 GTIQIKEDATDPVKG
+3946 GTIQIKEDTTDPVTG
-3961 AADPGYKVQ
+3961 ATDPGYKVQ

-4004 YTVKVSRAKGPAWQT
+4004 YTVKVSRANGWGGETEA
-4019 ADHMV
+4019 AHMV
-4024 TLAGVTITNDDRT
+4024 TLAGVTITNDHRT
-4037 GKATYYT
+4037 DKATYYT
-4044 VSSKPFAPKA
+4044 VSSKPFVPKE
-4054 YQDGTKDTGETFQNA
+4054 YQTGTGETFQNA

-4088 LANQTV
+4088 LVNQTV

-4130 QQDRDTAKGENAF
+4130 QQDSDTAKGDNAF

-4158 QNTYEVTGN
+4158 QNTYEVTGY

-4174 SGGVVSKVEMVG
+4174 TGGEVSKVEMVG
-4186 GSGNRTYTT
+4186 GSGNKTYTT

-4206 NSISVGSDGV
+4206 NSISVGSDGL
-4216 QGNAGDTVKITVV
+4216 QGNNGDTVKITVV
-4229 KGEYTITAYEGTNTV
+4229 KGEYTITAYEGTDTV
-4244 ITEVTIGADGVVTTE
+4244 ITEVTIGADGVVTAE
-4259 KNPNNPVTWANRNT
+4259 KNPNNPVTWENRNT
-4273 AAMAEDE
+4273 ADMAGDE

-4294 GQALSLSVADGHTDH
+4294 GQALSLSVEDGHTDH
-4309 EATSTTLDNNNQAKH
+4309 EATSTILDNNNQAEH

-4372 LGSALGAGDKVTVT
+4372 LGSALAAGDKVTVT
-4386 GVPTTGEV
+4386 GVPTAGAV
-4394 IAAGDTA
+4394 IEAGDTA
-4401 SGGSLSVAADAA
+4401 SGGSLKLAADAA
-4413 NTDDGIYIFRFTSN
+4413 NTDDGIYIFRFTSG
-4427 TTDTSGNLITGPTVY
+4427 TTDTSGNTVTGPTVY

-4484 VSYEDAAG
+4484 VDHDGKTETTPVAAN
-4492 ATQTGT
+4492 T
-4498 ASSKGLTDNDV
+4498 KGLTDNDV
-4509 SFIWFYADSDDL
+4509 SFVWYYADSDDL
-4521 TADSFT
+4521 TKDSFT
-4527 LSGGTVQP
+4527 LNGGTVQP
-4535 KAGVTATKKADG
+4535 KTGVTATKKADG

-4566 QKNTDCNA
+4566 QKSATCNA

-4592 AYQTNTTTQVPVTD
+4592 AYQTNTTTPLPVTD

-4615 EGDDAIVRK
+4615 EGDDAVEKK

-4638 KISFVATQADNADPA
+4638 TISFVATQADNADPA

-4668 FSSTTD
+4668 FTSTTA

-4681 TKQDT
+4681 TKRDT

-4699 DKGYSLVESDEEL
+4699 DKGYSLADAESNDVEA

-4720 YNGSKNVVVAIAP
+4720 YNGSKHVVVAIAP

-4749 LNADTWEKVAS
+4749 LDTVGPEADKVWEKAA
-4760 TVGGTIGEDGN
+4760 GAANGTIGNDGD
-4771 YVLKSDWITT
+4771 YVLKKSWITT
-4781 NLQLT
+4781 NLQLN
-4786 GLVAGEYT
+4786 GLAAGEYT
-4794 ITFYDLDKGEYKVDG
+4794 ITFYDLDKGEYKLEG
-4809 GKPVLKD
+4809 GKPVLKG

-4831 VTGGEVEVDARVK
+4831 VTGGEVDVDARVK

-4871 GTTATLRTSGG
+4871 GTTAKLKTSGG
-4882 SVTITATPADGYEF
+4882 SVTITATPDAGYEF

-4950 QFEGTAPAMSAN
+4950 SFEGTAPQMTAS

-4976 AADLAAAG
+4976 VDDLAAAG

-5010 VDTNVESSDAN
+5010 VDTNVESGDAN

-5035 ATATETGVTTIAKVT
+5035 ATADKTGAAIIKKVT
-5050 IDVEPGE
+5050 IDVERGE
-5057 LKINGEA
+5057 LTINHAA
-5064 FAVPSGA
+5064 FAVPADA

-5086 VTDQASTEVIGAG
+5086 VADQASTEVIGAD

-5117 GNDREDPTEV
+5117 GNDRENPTEV

-5142 AGAEKWNYTCEPV
+5142 EGAEKWNYKPTEV
-5155 KLSFHVDKPPQTIY
+5155 TLEFHVDKPPQTIY

-5176 GGMVVAGTTYK
+5176 GGMVVAGTTYE
-5187 DPADGTAMTGK
+5187 DPADDTTMTGK

-5208 DPTTRRLGESITY
+5208 DPTTKRLGESITY

-5228 TVKIKGEGNLYG
+5228 TVKIKGEGSLYG
-5240 MSLTRAELTGFA
+5240 MSLTRAELTGFG

-5261 EPTWADDD
+5261 KATWADGD
-5269 TLEFDLG
+5269 TLDFDLV
-5276 LTAISGKVWVGD
+5276 LTAVSGKVWVGD
-5288 HTATIEVTGY
+5288 HTAVFEVTGY

-5347 DIKNPDFDEPDLE
+5347 DIKNPDFAEPDLE

-5411 DDITEPEKTTLNDK
+5411 DEIVDDTTLN
-5425 GKDDPT
+5425 GKDKTDDS
-5431 TDVTKTDTTVTIT
+5431 TDVTKTDKTVTIT

-5488 YNTGWYWATKD
+5488 YNTGWYWASKD
-5499 EPDTPLPGDTKLEG
+5499 DPDTPLPGDTKLEG
-5513 GKTYVLTVKLDPN
+5513 GKTYILTVKLDPN

-5565 DAYGNYTL
+5565 DADGNYTL
-5573 RYHFTVPSNNPPPP
+5573 RYHFAVPSPSNPPV
-5587 PPECPY
+5587 ETCPY

-5686 GNFWPEKDITRAQ
+5686 GTFGPEKDITRAQ
-5699 VAAIIAR
+5699 VATIIAR
-5706 AILPGYVEKEN
+5706 AILPGFKEGAD
-5717 YGNIGGYTDVAGH
+5717 YGNIGGYTDVTGH

-5736 AYCTKYGVFKG
+5736 AYCSKYGVFKG

-5771 DGVSPAGEIPFTD
+5771 DGVTPAGEIPFTD

-5838 EGLADLTKYIKGEA
+5838 EGLADLTPYLKGEA

-5863 PDVSENRWSYY
+5863 PDVPEKRWSYY
-5874 EVIEASNDHEFYY
+5874 DVIEASNDHEFYY

-5912 VDSIHPAAGA
+5912 VDSINPAAGA
-5922 AETPKTSVPTQGT
+5922 AETPNTSVPTQGT

>member
-1 MMKKFWNRA
+1 MKHSMKRA
-10 VSWLLAATMTLS
+10 LS
-22 LVPTTAL
+22 LVLAVIMTLGLLPTPAF
-29 AARWDEETPETPA
+29 AARWDEETPETPV

-61 PDGPDDPVNP
+61 PDGPDDPIDP
-71 DWDDLVINAEINPDG
+71 DWAHWEIEITKLDAETGEFEVTVTAKNSEGENDSAQNYGFVILPDVRNADQAGSQTPSQIYTATTGNMITTTDTTTAALQSKLAATAMLRGGGAWNNFAYFKQQSDGDLATSGGTATITGRLPNAQALLTTLKAGNFVDKDGNAVDSVIPMYAILVTQGGGNGKAASKIVSYGGGLADSVWVVNLNTSEVKQQEGGALVDVDGASYSAISRAVKIPLVNTSTTEYTIPFDG
-86 TWTVNIGANSHL
+86 TSGLPGDPTE
-98 NASLGQWVLALV
+98 WVS
-110 PNLKADGYGYTPK
+110 T
-123 GLYEVEGSLS
+123 S
-133 DGIQN
+133 DPCTI
-138 TTNMESVLG
+138 T
-147 DTGLT
+147 
-152 AAHWFVTGGTGIR
+152 GTG
-165 LSATDGS
+165 AT
-172 YTFSSDDYNE
+172 YTS
-182 LPTFDELTPLLDGFV
+182 
-197 DQDGN
+197 
-202 PVDLN
+202 
-207 AGIPF
+207 
-212 YVVLTTAQG
+212 
-221 ATGLAPVE
+221 
-229 ATMTPPELLRADD
+229 
-242 ITIKFDMNGTVWQ
+242 
-255 LQQPDGSWV
+255 
-264 DKIEDWGAG
+264 AG
-273 SAKVTLSNSH
+273 SAGELPFTLANTDPQTITFQVPYYTADGNKVDTITVTVHVLKDNLSGTPIRFTI
-283 LTENALVLFD
+283 TEGDTAAQEAYIDVIGEYEGTSASDVTGSWLYND
-293 GDSGMFVDSEISVG
+293 PDSGTVISFDHDTLGLEYDESESGVDPEYSC
-307 EPLASLI
+307 ALI
-314 SLRAASFTPNSGDGT
+314 
-329 IPAAGTTDW
+329 
-338 TVDLSAAMSVT
+338 
-349 RDMSSTVKVTYYYGT
+349 YGT
-364 VVHSMS
+364 VGDQEGKGKV
-370 FNINLVFAGG
+370 VFTPPAT
-380 WEAKD
+380 
-385 ISLTASEG
+385 L
-393 YDETAKA
+393 KA
-400 SQWFTWTGEDPTQV
+400 ADS
-414 NGSTF
+414 
-419 GTASEDGYGTFAG
+419 
-432 DVDYYDV
+432 
-439 STSFK
+439 
-444 IYLEDGTEVEEGTE
+444 
-458 TFVSKDKKIRVEYTP
+458 
-473 VTGLTQKED
+473 
-482 KTPYK
+482 PYK
-487 NELYLYDASG
+487 TRLVIKSAW
-497 NLAVFMVTFTVNPNA
+497 NA
-512 NFTVT
+512 EDSEFDI
-517 YDPNGGNWGGDTTP
+517 Y
-531 KTQTGMPGTNLALP
+531 
-545 DPAPT
+545 
-550 RTGYKFN
+550 
-557 GWWTDADN
+557 
-565 TKGTQVTAADTIPTG
+565 IPI
-580 GATYYAHWAENIGQV
+580 EIIV
-595 NVYLGTTK
+595 E
-603 SDTPGVPT
+603 
-611 LVKDG
+611 
-616 NTVTHTSKPSA
+616 PS
-627 GTYVFNELEA
+627 VVEK
-637 GTYDIVIGGATV
+637 TYDIAFANSTTAPGTSDMSTGLPLAISGKKAGETVTWANDPAATGWV
-649 GTLAVVE
+649 FKGWSKTN
-656 GGTKNENVY
+656 GGTVAIAKDAKS
-665 YHTYTYNANVP
+665 YTVSA
-676 SGAGTATGMPSN
+676 SDADGSN
-688 GMVLRGTQ
+688 
-696 IDYPTEPKLTG
+696 
-707 YSFGGWRVGSADSTT
+707 T
-722 IWDSGKQTISQNT
+722 ITL
-735 QFYAVWEG
+735 YAVWEQLTYDINYVSAHGTKPDNDTDIPYGTTGKKVAAMGGLDANG
-743 NTATV
+743 NVTESGHIWHFDGWQDESGTPVNVGDAIEATGITKDHTYTA
-748 TVKKDAGNYT
+748 
-758 GYTGALSLRA
+758 
-768 DGESTITGAQN
+768 QW
-779 ATNKYIFTFGTLKA
+779 
-793 GVTYHIY
+793 
-800 VGNEDT
+800 T
-806 EETVTT
+806 EMF
-812 VEGSD
+812 
-817 AKGTVQYYTVTYK
+817 TVTYK
-830 YHDEIPTDDTDIV
+830 YYDGTTADTSELV
-843 LKNKTGTFPN
+843 ASGGTGTLPN
-853 YPTWAGHTAN
+853 YPTWAGHSAN
-863 GWYTAATGGTKAGDG
+863 GWYTEQAGGTKVGDG
-878 GAATPAITATT
+878 GADTPAITANVT
-889 VYHLQWATQ
+889 YHLQWTTQ

-924 VNYGAEHTVS
+924 VNYGAEHTVDS
-934 PVLTKNDVYETAAG
+934 VLTKNNVYETAAG
-948 LGWTFLGWEQD
+948 LGWTFLGWEQND
-959 DTDKTMRDPGYK
+959 VSKTMRDPGYK

-976 ENITLTA
+976 EDITLTA
-983 KWEKKMFRVTYADP
+983 KWEEKMFRVTYDDP

-1004 MPDPLSVDVQ
+1004 MPDPLYEDVQ

-1020 LASAPT
+1020 LAGDPT

-1038 GATKVTAD
+1038 GATEVTDD
-1046 FKVTEAVTLN
+1046 FEVTGDVTLT
-1056 AHWLVK
+1056 AHWKVK
-1062 VTYVTGYTGSET
+1062 VTYVTGYAGSET

-1079 AVDVPEGETTLLP
+1079 AVDVPEGETTVLP

-1103 WAKPSSTTANAGGP
+1103 WAKPDSTTANAGGP
-1117 GDSYTADAPITLTG
+1117 GDNYTADAPITLTG

-1146 DGSAYSGVTVMLYSG
+1146 DSSAYSGVTVMLYSG
-1161 TTASGKSGTSAANG
+1161 TTASGKSGTSAADG

-1202 DIHVP
+1202 DVHVP
-1207 AGGNSEEKE
+1207 AGGNSDEKE

-1260 FDAWNDG
+1260 FAAWNDG
-1267 TGDHDPGDKL
+1267 AADHDPGDAL
-1277 AISKQTELEAKWTR
+1277 TISKKTELEAKWTR

-1326 AMPLT
+1326 TMPLT

-1340 GWNQTSGATTG
+1340 GWNRTSGATTG

-1379 VNWGSNVGTAPNTPA
+1379 VNWGTNVGTAPNTP
-1394 SVTKVKGTTQATAPN
+1394 STVTKVKGTTQATAPN

-1419 WYTNEACTEGK
+1419 WYTNEACTTGK
-1430 VAVGDPIPEG
+1430 VAVGDPVPEG

-1460 VDGAQ
+1460 LDGAQ
-1465 DTWPTGWDEIS
+1465 NTWPTGWDEIS
-1476 VTGPDGATWKAKSTD
+1476 VTTPDGATWKAKSTD
-1491 KQKEYILDR
+1491 KKWEKLMDR

-1522 EGVIVNIPYY
+1522 TGVVVNIPYY

-1546 KYDETHKAET
+1546 KYDEDHVEET
-1556 TNAADNEAS
+1556 TDAADNEVS
-1565 IVVPYHADVTWTAN
+1565 IVVPYHAEVTWTAN

-1630 NVNGDPETKQGGAS
+1630 NVNGDPEKQKGGTG
-1644 DNIKAITLVTT
+1644 DNIKEIKLVTT

-1668 SITVSYDSSKKVWK
+1668 DITVSYDSEKDVWK

-1758 RVLVELNDTITAL
+1758 RVLVELNNTITAL

-1785 VTGQAA
+1785 VTGAAA

-1806 AVEDDVVLTPTFTF
+1806 AVEDDVVLTPTFTYEVTVSTVYEKTDPATPVTADSIVLKDPATTGAETEKTASNKSSHTF
-1820 ETTIET
+1820 TGLTVGKEYDVWVNGYKAGTITVSEGDIADGVSVPMHKISATVEPTAAANSGAKVNGEDAIYVPDGAVLSAATPEVKATHGTLQSGYRWLEPTGETLWTLEDGAGFAAITNADECVITTQDTKSVTDDIAVTAHAKKQHSITTKTQNGGTASTVQAAVDETT
-1826 RHKTATGTLTDVNAN
+1826 GSTLTSKDALNA
-1841 GVVLYPTG
+1841 
-1849 TVTGGKTGVKQTA
+1849 
-1862 DGTYKVTE
+1862 
-1870 LDPDTTYDIWINGF
+1870 
-1884 KVGLGNKQVTS
+1884 
-1895 DDADG
+1895 
-1900 TVPVI
+1900 
-1905 VFKVTVTDS
+1905 
-1914 DGGNGTTDRKVGLN
+1914 GTTGKVDDT
-1928 SASGTAAIVPNGAA
+1928 SW
-1942 VTTAAP
+1942 
-1948 TVKVTATANTPDYR
+1948 VKVTA
-1962 KRTTAVDG
+1962 
-1970 AGKPY
+1970 
-1975 WTADAGTVVA
+1975 
-1985 ADVDKDTAGW
+1985 
-1995 TIASMTADVELT
+1995 
-2007 ANVVRQYKVT
+2007 
-2017 AVKAAATA
+2017 
-2025 VSTVTPTVQTGVGS
+2025 
-2039 AVSGENAV
+2039 
-2047 RIDGTNGVA
+2047 
-2056 KITVTKDDDEEIVSW
+2056 
-2071 GIIGGDGMLYTDAAC
+2071 
-2086 TTELKAADYKTTTV
+2086 
-2100 AYAKSSADA
+2100 
-2109 TVTVTFGER
+2109 
-2118 HYNITVHTLK
+2118 
-2128 NKGVNYP
+2128 
-2135 NVKVKLGADG
+2135 
-2145 TEQTTNS
+2145 
-2152 SGIATFSV
+2152 
-2160 TKGEYEAYANGTSA
+2160 
-2174 NLATGALVATGE
+2174 
-2186 KATVNATTNAD
+2186 
-2197 GATITIQYYDVNLVT
+2197 
-2212 NDLSVTPNAAGGGKV
+2212 
-2227 LFGSGT
+2227 
-2233 PTAATDSIILQAK
+2233 
-2246 PDTTNSTAVK
+2246 
-2256 AVANDAANAHYRIDS
+2256 
-2271 WSADVGTVPSGA
+2271 A
-2283 AASGNYTLPA
+2283 AASGYQLTGWTVTNGAVYASENDAKNGTNALTAVSGIYGTKTTTAIWVVPTDTTVITAVFEAGKYPVEITVNLDNGEYENDALKVWLYKGTEKKYELTKKTGTKNVYTGEALVDTYNVHANGADLTQTTPGNTGRTVEVKVDVGAQDTLNYYHINLVADPADVNNTVNFEGLTADDNTVSRIVLATEAGGAIDKKIVATPYNNGGTHYRFDGWTITHPTADGGTLGSTAITATTTTYSLPA
-2293 KTDTDLAAHEGAITV
+2293 LEKLQAQAEGKFIIDTDHQITL
-2308 TVNFMKQYKVTV
+2308 TANFMKQYKVTV
-2320 AKDTVSVPATIGVQV
+2320 AKDGTSVPSTIGVQV
-2335 KKTGDASY
+2335 KKTGDANY

-2361 KGTIPAGK
+2361 NGTIPAGK
-2369 YFKDWTVDSGSG
+2369 YFKDWTVTSGSG

-2394 TADNVFY
+2394 TADNAFY
-2401 PEADSTIKL
+2401 PEEDSTITL

-2446 DVKETF
+2446 DVTETF
-2452 AFTGVSGT
+2452 AFTDVSGN
-2460 AVPPVLDT
+2460 AVTPVLGT
-2468 DYTKTTADGVI
+2468 DYTKTTAGGVT

-2498 TIAYKLDDVNGDT
+2498 TIDYKLDDVDGNTG
-2511 SSHTNKVSPLSK
+2511 SHTNKVSPLSK

-2559 TAEYKSHKNENIDPL
+2559 TAEYKSHENKNIDPL
-2574 DELTLQWFYAA
+2574 DQLTLQWFYAA

-2607 YPTGWHRLM
+2607 YPTGWKRLM
-2616 GTEGFT
+2616 GTEDFT

-2629 NIPHYP
+2629 DIPHYP

-2672 HITVKKDDKTVGAA
+2672 HITVKKDDKTVEAA
-2686 TGYSVWLWPADETAA
+2686 TGYTVRLWPTDGGTFAAATAIQ
-2701 FDATSDKAIET
+2701 TT
-2712 EYNATKKTFDTA
+2712 YNATNKTFDTE

-2754 ITGTGNAKTVNYY
+2754 ITGTGNTATVNYY

-2786 EDFITKTAPDT
+2786 EDFTTKTAPDT

-2811 TSGTGVV
+2811 TSGKGVV

-2839 NWSVQAQDSK
+2839 NWSVQAQDNK
-2849 NDGTNA
+2849 GDGTNA

-2910 TLTSGAHSFTGTI
+2910 TLTSGAHSFTGSI

-2952 ISATPGDATTIIG
+2952 ISATPGNATTIIG
-2965 YKAPAATAAEW
+2965 YKAPAATAADW
-2976 TANPVSNADKVTVS
+2976 AADPVSNADKVTVS

-3008 LTVVDAHKTTPAYD
+3008 LTVVDAHKDDPAYD

-3084 YTGTQGTAGTLV
+3084 YTGTQDTAGTLV
-3096 DGEVTITGLDQ
+3096 DGEVTITDLDQ
-3107 LTGGKVKLDPG
+3107 LTGGKVKLAPG
-3118 ESKTFGLTTGG
+3118 ESKTFGLTTKG
-3129 GLNAYDGDTYSFEFS
+3129 GLDAYDDDTYSFVFS

-3159 VTYNYKMVVDPVEI
+3159 VTYNYKMVVNPVEI
-3173 TKVTAVKQATGE
+3173 TGIKAVQQGDGSYLVDDTK
-3185 YKVTDFTIKEAN
+3185 FTIKQAN
-3197 GKDDLTVGAKT
+3197 GKDDLTVGTKT
-3208 NNNDTDPTDHDLIYT
+3208 TNGATDPTSGDLIYT
-3223 WYYTDWD
+3223 WYVAAWNDA
-3230 REVTLDKTN
+3230 VTLDKNT
-3239 GVPKFKGTNT
+3239 GEPKLGDVVLPVGQGT
-3249 VLHLGTGDI
+3249 I
-3258 SDNGKSYTPA
+3258 SDNGKTYTPTAA
-3268 DNEHGKALYLVIKG
+3268 DKGKALYLVVKG
-3282 RSGSNAKS
+3282 RPGSNATS
-3290 AAMTPNVDEGEP
+3290 AAMTPNPEENDP
-3302 VVLVPYQGVVQIH
+3302 VVLVPYQGVVQIR
-3315 EDDVLMNA
+3315 EDDVLMNT
-3323 DTRAGDYVV
+3323 DTQAGDYVV
-3332 ELRRKDA
+3332 ELRRKGA

-3345 IPMQWDGDKDAFVTN
+3345 IPMQWDGDKVAFVTT

-3365 ARDPEWTA
+3365 ARDPDWA
-3373 GSGTEPTAWEYEVW
+3373 ADSGTEPTAWEYEVW

-3392 GGADKTKLQ
+3392 GDNKATLQ
-3401 NTGLVINVG
+3401 NTGLVIKVA
-3410 NKDNDHIVDYYK
+3410 NKDQDHIVDYYK
-3422 VLIGETDVTQ
+3422 VLIGETNVTQ
-3432 GIYEGKLADLTAGGI
+3432 GIYEGTITPASTNGI
-3447 FLTKATLTQ
+3447 FLTKAALDQ
-3456 PKPKAETT
+3456 DKPKAKTT

-3483 FTYDNWTKDYKMTWS
+3483 FTYDNWAKDYKMTWS
-3498 GAISDATNNGPA
+3498 GAISDATNNGPT
-3510 DVSVHRA
+3510 DMSVRRA
-3517 YSAKETRTVETTL
+3517 YSAKETKVVNTTL
-3530 SLKTYPV
+3530 SLKTYDV
-3537 RVTVTGTVGKVD
+3537 AAWVVGTVGSANFIKLTLTDDGNPYVFH
-3549 VITMALGG
+3549 TNPGAGEYLGIAGTAVTSVGVNTSQTFRLPKADYTPESESSSSNVELLGYKKPHNSG
-3557 NTFTTAT
+3557 NTPALTGVTVSAGTDASFDVVLQGSGYAMTVADNVPTGTDKATNGPTQASSSASISNNTPQDGSVTQKITLNYNYGKAQPIIVTASNTSKADEGEDALHLKNVRLDVGTNDWGLTFSDNQLTAADEDMGQEESDPKSVTLTIPAGLEAGKTYTHDLVFKFDDTTETSHQTAT
-3564 TGGIV
+3564 FTYTLEVKVEKLPFNTV
-3569 GIGSTGLAEVAIGS
+3569 GTTPSGKTNTLSEYTVKELVTNKVLTDDGESGLTHGETNDYLYQWIRAEIGAT
-3583 NPTFQLPK
+3583 PTIAWDG
-3591 TTEATGVDG
+3591 TATSVDNLI
-3600 YTTAATV
+3600 TV
-3607 TDTAV
+3607 TDGT
-3612 KSWSYTYGG
+3612 K
-3621 AQTDGKTTPSITVN
+3621 
-3635 VKGIAA
+3635 
-3641 QDTYNINL
+3641 
-3649 LGDGYAMSVTDDVPT
+3649 
-3664 NVDDITGAT
+3664 ITGAT
-3673 SVTATSSIPDG
+3673 SSSYTSGP
-3684 ADATV
+3684 
-3689 QNNGAT
+3689 
-3695 QTIHLNYNYARLDD
+3695 
-3709 PDTEKPQKVILTLK
+3709 
-3723 NEGNDDSRTIKDLT
+3723 
-3737 VNPLDATNITAGTL
+3737 
-3751 GKTQLAPGESTTL
+3751 
-3764 ELTIDPDEAVGSTIH
+3764 
-3779 YKAEFSF
+3779 
-3786 TSTGTPEK
+3786 
-3794 TAKVTYELTVVI
+3794 
-3806 DPLPFTAVDTEPGA
+3806 
-3820 TEGTRTVK
+3820 
-3828 EYTVQPAPDEADAVT
+3828 
-3843 DETVASGADVLTKL
+3843 
-3857 THGTDYAYKW
+3857 
-3867 VRTATSVADL
+3867 
-3877 TNADVTWSNGTVTL
+3877 
-3891 PGTAT
+3891 
-3896 DCTGTGHDKPTYTPD
+3896 
-3911 DADEGQKLY
+3911 ADEGKALY
-3920 LVVYA
+3920 LVIFA
-3925 KAGTVNATGA
+3925 TKDGNASGY

-3961 AADPGYKVQ
+3961 AADPGYYVW
-3970 FIPAGGGAAI
+3970 FIPAGGTDANKIAAA
-3980 DGVWNGKTDNTA
+3980 WNGKTDNTA

-4004 YTVKVSRAKGPAWQT
+4004 YTVKVSRANGWGGETEA
-4019 ADHMV
+4019 AHMV
-4024 TLAGVTITNDDRT
+4024 TLAGVTITNDHRT
-4037 GKATYYT
+4037 DKATYYT
-4044 VSSKPFAPKA
+4044 VSSKPFVPKE
-4054 YQDGTKDTGETFQNA
+4054 YQTGTGETFQNA

-4114 VEGNVSIT
+4114 VGTNVSIT

-4158 QNTYEVTGN
+4158 QNTYEVTGH

-4174 SGGVVSKVEMVG
+4174 TGGEVSKVEMVG

-4206 NSISVGSDGV
+4206 NSISVGSDGL
-4216 QGNAGDTVKITVV
+4216 QGNNGDTVKITVV
-4229 KGEYTITAYEGTNTV
+4229 KGEYKITAYEGTETV

-4259 KNPNNPVTWANRNT
+4259 KNPNNPVTWGNRNT
-4273 AAMAEDE
+4273 ADMAGDE

-4294 GQALSLSVADGHTDH
+4294 GQALSLSVEDGHTDH

-4394 IAAGDTA
+4394 IAAGGTA

-4413 NTDDGIYIFRFTSN
+4413 NTDDGIYIFQFTSSG
-4427 TTDTSGNLITGPTVY
+4427 TDTSGATVTGPTVY

-4509 SFIWFYADSDDL
+4509 IFIWFYADSDDL

-4566 QKNTDCNA
+4566 QKDTDCNA

-4615 EGDDAIVRK
+4615 EGDDAIVKK

-4668 FSSTTD
+4668 FTSTTD

-4720 YNGSKNVVVAIAP
+4720 YNGSKHVVVAIAP

-4749 LNADTWEKVAS
+4749 LDADTWEKVAS
-4760 TVGGTIGEDGN
+4760 NVGGTIGEDGN

-4794 ITFYDLDKGEYKVDG
+4794 ITFYDLDKGEYKVEG
-4809 GKPVLKD
+4809 GKPVLKG

-4871 GTTATLRTSGG
+4871 GTTARLRTSGG

-4927 EASFKAGTLSMED
+4927 EASFKAGTVTAED
-4940 QTAKV
+4940 IKATV
-4945 IYGNQ
+4945 IYGNND
-4950 QFEGTAPAMSAN
+4950 FEAGSTTQVTGA

-4967 ESFTYSFVD
+4967 ADFEYTLVD
-4976 AADLAAAG
+4976 PTALPEWLELNDTTGQFSVKAG
-4984 ITDADATDAPG
+4984 S
-4995 WLKLN
+4995 KVN
-5000 ADGTFGFNSA
+5000 
-5010 VDTNVESSDAN
+5010 TNVESSTTDS
-5021 TYTAVTNELVVYVK
+5021 YTAVTDEIVLEVK
-5035 ATATETGVTTIAKVT
+5035 VTDKKSGANTTVTFT

-5057 LKINGEA
+5057 LTINDAA
-5064 FAVPSGA
+5064 FTVPDDA
-5071 LGGQAVDLTQFTYTS
+5071 LGGQSVDLTQFTYAS
-5086 VTDQASTEVIGAG
+5086 VTDQASTAVIGAD

-5117 GNDREDPTEV
+5117 GNDRENAAET

-5142 AGAEKWNYTCEPV
+5142 EGAEKWNYKPTEV
-5155 KLSFHVDKPPQTIY
+5155 ELEFHVNKPPQTIY

-5176 GGMVVAGTTYK
+5176 GGMVVAGTTYE
-5187 DPADGTAMTGK
+5187 DPADGTTMTGK

-5208 DPTTRRLGESITY
+5208 DPTTKRLGESITY

-5240 MSLTRAELTGFA
+5240 MSLTRAELTGFTYVDA
-5252 YAAGTAPTV
+5252 NGAPTAAPTV
-5261 EPTWADDD
+5261 EPTWADGD
-5269 TLEFDLG
+5269 TLDFDLV
-5276 LTAISGKVWVGD
+5276 LTAVSGKVWVGD
-5288 HTATIEVTGY
+5288 HTAVFEVTGY

-5347 DIKNPDFDEPDLE
+5347 DIKHPDFAEPDLE

-5396 KVTVEVTPDPNYVTP
+5396 KVTVSVTPDPNYVTP

-5457 GGFKQSDIGK
+5457 GGFKQTDIGK

-5499 EPDTPLPGDTKLEG
+5499 DPDTPLPGDTKLEG

-5565 DAYGNYTL
+5565 DADGNYTL

-5686 GNFWPEKDITRAQ
+5686 GTFGPEKDITRAQ
-5699 VAAIIAR
+5699 VATIIAR
-5706 AILPGYVEKEN
+5706 AILPGFKEGAD
-5717 YGNIGGYTDVAGH
+5717 YGNIGGYTDVTGH

-5736 AYCTKYGVFKG
+5736 AYCSKYGVFKG

-5771 DGVSPAGEIPFTD
+5771 DGVTPAGEIPFTD

-5838 EGLADLTKYIKGEA
+5838 EGLADLTPYLKGEA

-5863 PDVSENRWSYY
+5863 PDVPEKRWSYY
-5874 EVIEASNDHEFYY
+5874 DVIEASNDHEFYY

-5912 VDSIHPAAGA
+5912 VDSINPAAGA